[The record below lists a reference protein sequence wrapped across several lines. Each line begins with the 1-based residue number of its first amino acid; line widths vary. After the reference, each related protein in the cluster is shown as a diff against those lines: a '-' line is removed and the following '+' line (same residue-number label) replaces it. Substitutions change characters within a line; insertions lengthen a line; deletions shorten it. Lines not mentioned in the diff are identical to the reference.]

1 MSSIDR
7 IKRKRKEL
15 EIERSDVSNINKSI
29 GKINILRDEISTT
42 GGIDYGD
49 IAPIRTNSNTN
60 NVSNNVSTDLNA
72 LQEKRKSLQSQLVNY
87 ERKKNDDYWWDK
99 DKNIIS
105 NIGNVAKKLFVDSD
119 RKNKY
124 AKDDKYDSLLKE
136 YNDTIKAIETVSL
149 DNKTY
154 KGFSGSVDK
163 VSDTILGNA
172 VTSRKGIE
180 STVKKILGQTP
191 TDEETTLTYEEML
204 AQKAR
209 QETTGAGGVGLDIL
223 GSVTRMLPQMMVGNS
238 TGALAMGFAN
248 YGGSAYNQARQEG
261 ATEKQATAYGV
272 ISGSLEMML
281 NKILPSYN
289 IGGKNVYGKTLTDNI
304 MNQVVT
310 NSAFKNFV
318 FRTVNDAAGEFTEE
332 YLQEFLE
339 PIIKNT
345 VLQQDNGADFWNT
358 MKDDVDK
365 GLKQLGSQLFNKE
378 NLYAGSLGALTSGI
392 MGFQSNTDA
401 YRYEKRT
408 GRNAETGLTAN
419 EQSVMNDEVN
429 KRTVE
434 AQKKAAVDSE
444 VNKIIKEQE
453 KTFGTLTDAEKAG
466 IKNQV
471 QEKLD
476 NGEID
481 FTTLKL
487 KNSEI
492 KTIENRVKEDL
503 QKGYID
509 IDTIENT
516 LTQEK
521 TVQIKE
527 LEQRL
532 RNIANEQEKTQ
543 IEEKLN
549 QLRIDRANDLKNKLR
564 QDIYL
569 QESYAELA
577 RKSEKFTYEAKKTDS
592 EIKKNLAEDFK
603 KIANNTN
610 KSHETFE
617 TISKIA
623 EDRGVSYGVINNEQL
638 KQLGYDIEGKNVN
651 GLVRTMQD
659 GKQKV
664 LVNLDSD
671 KAINTIVGHETT
683 HLLEGTKEYTNFQ
696 EYIKNYAKTKGEY
709 NTRYKELSNL
719 YRGVN
724 ANIETEVTADLVG
737 DYLFTDT
744 DFVRNLSVESP
755 TIFKQVYDYIKHV
768 YNLATAGSKE
778 KRQLEQVKY
787 KFEEA
792 YKQSNVQVNNG
803 IQYSM
808 IGEKGALNATN
819 INSKNQ
825 FLLTNLEKAKSM
837 AKSGKSNDEIFKAT
851 GWFKQ
856 YGKWKFEISDSI
868 LDGVTINNVKK
879 NHEYL
884 LSDILNHKDLFIAY
898 EDLKNT
904 KVSFADLKN
913 YNGYMVGGQYDAK
926 KKNIELNN
934 KLLDTKNP
942 DKAIKQVLMHEVQH
956 KIQQYEGFKNGSTG
970 LLGEEAYKRS
980 KGEIESRETEKRLE
994 MSYEQRNNKI
1004 PEAVHSRM
1012 DSIPELLYN
1021 KFGKEKSVYDNNI
1034 DTDSIVD
1041 INGDFINKKSNEI
1054 LEGSD
1059 AERIFRGNRKKQ
1071 KELDNSSFSL
1081 DQRVSGDALLDAQDF
1096 IDEVKSVGAEVDDN
1110 SYVTVYHQ
1118 TSDENA
1124 DKIRQSGKMIA
1135 NEDYVYFSTSKNA
1148 TQSEGRGQ
1156 TKLEFKIPAEK
1167 LMLDDIFSD
1176 NADVKIPLKGKKTLD
1191 VSNYLVNDTKYSISD
1206 TDNKGRT
1213 LSNEQMEYFKDS
1225 KAVDEN
1231 GNLKVLYH
1239 GTGTTIDE
1247 FKTEFTGR
1255 GNDQYGSGFYFTDNQ
1270 SEAEGYKT
1278 SITEKLGGTDN
1289 PNVIASYLNI
1299 KKPIIA
1305 DGSNLSN
1312 SNIEMTHKQTVEI
1325 IKKAPNLYDVDES
1338 PIGNWH
1344 DVWNDGVKDYMIDDV
1359 ATHYEGDLMS
1369 LENDFFHE
1377 NATEFRQA
1385 VCDATGYDG
1394 VIHTYGNGNTHYVAW
1409 FPNQIKS
1416 IDNANPTLENAN
1428 IFRSL
1433 SNQNEIAP
1441 RNSKLTYGEDIKFQ
1455 EKPVIEEISPVKT
1468 GNAPEGYNALTE
1480 EDLPYL
1486 EQQYNETPREDT
1498 APPKPEIDA
1507 EDSGIPMRRVKPEQ
1521 TVNDEIARI
1530 LTEEPK
1536 KQDTRNKRKWAIF
1549 KANVLDKGSVFEDL
1563 SLKAK
1568 NRDLMG
1574 KWDYTL
1580 SSQARAQ
1587 NVIGNGHTEYDAVTK
1602 TTKQTSKS
1610 LNDIRAEV
1618 DNTGMTQ
1625 DFYNYMYHKHNVDR
1639 MNLSNRFEGVENK
1652 PVFGEGITSEI
1663 SQQIVNE
1670 YENAHPE
1677 FIDYANDVYDYVN
1690 ADRQQL
1696 VNEGVISQET
1706 ADLWQEMYPHYVP
1719 IRRVDKNGVDINV
1732 PLDTRRTGVNAP
1744 IKKATGG
1751 SSDILPLFDTMAMRT
1766 LQTYRATAKNSF
1778 GVELKN
1784 TLNTNTEVNKTNV
1797 DEVIDSVDNQEGL
1810 LQEGKNGKNP
1820 TFTVFVNGE
1829 KVTYDITQDM
1839 YDALKPISDSSILSK
1854 TFTPFNA
1861 VSNFHRGVLTQY
1873 NLFFALTNAVK
1884 DAQDVLMNSQHAAK
1898 TYSKIPEAWSQ
1909 QLKKG
1914 YWYQEYMAN
1923 GGEQNSYFD
1932 SRDNTFNPEKKGL
1945 YKLTDMFPLKTIATI
1960 NDFIEMT
1967 PRLAEYI
1974 ASREAGRSIEV
1985 SMLDAARVTTN
1996 FKAGG
2001 DLTKWANRNGAT
2013 FLNASV
2019 QGFNQQI
2026 RNIREANAKGLNG
2039 WATLATKF
2047 AVAGLPA
2054 LLLNALLWGD
2064 DDDYEELSDYVKQN
2078 YYIVAKYGDGE
2089 FIRIPKGRT
2098 LAVIQNAME
2107 QVQKAS
2113 KGDEEADF
2121 KEFIS
2126 LFLNNLAPNN
2136 PIENNV
2142 LSPIIQAATNKA
2154 WYGGDL
2160 VPTRLQDMPTAE
2172 QYDESTDTFSKW
2184 LGEKLNVSPYKINY
2198 VMNQYTG
2205 FLGDMFMPMM
2215 TPEAK
2220 NDADSVGD
2228 YLIAP
2233 LKDKFT
2239 ADSTM
2244 NNKYTGEL
2252 FETSEEL
2259 TTNSRKSNVTDEDV
2273 LKNKFINSMKR
2284 EMNELYKQK
2293 REIQNSNLSK
2303 SEKYNQ
2309 VREIQKEIN
2318 ELSKY
2323 GLDNYKD
2330 VQITG
2335 NYATVGN
2342 REYRLTTNTEGE
2354 ETWNKITD
2362 KQKAKQEE
2370 VSNAL
2375 GINASDYWGN
2385 KEEYDYAYENPGNY
2399 GISKVI
2405 GGYETFKAYS
2415 KELNDI
2421 KSDKDSNG
2429 KTIANSRKQKV
2440 FDYINSTDLNFEQR
2454 VMLAKLE
2461 YPSYDEYNNEI
2472 IEYLNNSEDISY
2484 EEEVE
2489 ILKQLG
2495 FEVDSYGNISW

>member
-105 NIGNVAKKLFVDSD
+105 NIGNVAKKLFVDSG

-709 NTRYKELSNL
+709 DTRYKELSNL

-792 YKQSNVQVNNG
+792 YRQSNVQVNDG

-819 INSKNQ
+819 INPKNQ

-898 EDLKNT
+898 ENLKNT

-994 MSYEQRNNKI
+994 MNYEQRNNKI

-1041 INGDFINKKSNEI
+1041 INGDFINKKSDEI

-1071 KELDNSSFSL
+1071 KELDNSSF
-1081 DQRVSGDALLDAQDF
+1081 F
-1096 IDEVKSVGAEVDDN
+1096 N
-1110 SYVTVYHQ
+1110 
-1118 TSDENA
+1118 
-1124 DKIRQSGKMIA
+1124 
-1135 NEDYVYFSTSKNA
+1135 
-1148 TQSEGRGQ
+1148 
-1156 TKLEFKIPAEK
+1156 
-1167 LMLDDIFSD
+1167 
-1176 NADVKIPLKGKKTLD
+1176 
-1191 VSNYLVNDTKYSISD
+1191 SNY
-1206 TDNKGRT
+1206 
-1213 LSNEQMEYFKDS
+1213 
-1225 KAVDEN
+1225 
-1231 GNLKVLYH
+1231 
-1239 GTGTTIDE
+1239 
-1247 FKTEFTGR
+1247 
-1255 GNDQYGSGFYFTDNQ
+1255 
-1270 SEAEGYKT
+1270 
-1278 SITEKLGGTDN
+1278 
-1289 PNVIASYLNI
+1289 
-1299 KKPIIA
+1299 
-1305 DGSNLSN
+1305 
-1312 SNIEMTHKQTVEI
+1312 
-1325 IKKAPNLYDVDES
+1325 
-1338 PIGNWH
+1338 
-1344 DVWNDGVKDYMIDDV
+1344 
-1359 ATHYEGDLMS
+1359 
-1369 LENDFFHE
+1369 
-1377 NATEFRQA
+1377 
-1385 VCDATGYDG
+1385 
-1394 VIHTYGNGNTHYVAW
+1394 
-1409 FPNQIKS
+1409 
-1416 IDNANPTLENAN
+1416 
-1428 IFRSL
+1428 SL
-1433 SNQNEIAP
+1433 SNQNEMAYI
-1441 RNSKLTYGEDIKFQ
+1441 NSGLTYGEDIKMQ
-1455 EKPVIEEISPVKT
+1455 MLPTKEDISNLTKQVNNLSKQLEMSQKVKNEDITNEISPIKNNKIMNPVEIANLRFEDANTTPQLTNEKYEKGDKTSKLYKNVTEKAQMLPETARTLLSNEENVKYYKGIT
-1468 GNAPEGYNALTE
+1468 NEESMNEALKKLQQNGASETMRWVSQDSNSATSTDVAEGWILLKQYSDNKDYDSMIEIAKKMRDIGTKAGQTVQAFNIMSRLTPEGMVKYAQSELTDAYNQMVKNKSQDWINKNMKDFDLTPGDVEFIMNTMKKVQNMEDGYEKRVELAKIQKLMTDKLPSNAGNKIKAWMRMSMLFNPKTQVRNVVGNALIMP
-1480 EDLPYL
+1480 
-1486 EQQYNETPREDT
+1486 
-1498 APPKPEIDA
+1498 
-1507 EDSGIPMRRVKPEQ
+1507 
-1521 TVNDEIARI
+1521 VNYFSDVVSNYA
-1530 LTEEPK
+1530 
-1536 KQDTRNKRKWAIF
+1536 
-1549 KANVLDKGSVFEDL
+1549 DK
-1563 SLKAK
+1563 
-1568 NRDLMG
+1568 
-1574 KWDYTL
+1574 
-1580 SSQARAQ
+1580 
-1587 NVIGNGHTEYDAVTK
+1587 VIQ
-1602 TTKQTSKS
+1602 KQTGVRTTGTYDIKAM
-1610 LNDIRAEV
+1610 LKGMKDGAYQATNDYKLGI
-1618 DNTGMTQ
+1618 NTKNMDG
-1625 DFYNYMYHKHNVDR
+1625 
-1639 MNLSNRFEGVENK
+1639 NRFEISEGNSFSEKNAIGRTLNRTESMLNYVMDAGDRIFSQAIFENSISNQLK
-1652 PVFGEGITSEI
+1652 LNNATEIT
-1663 SQQIVNE
+1663 
-1670 YENAHPE
+1670 
-1677 FIDYANDVYDYVN
+1677 
-1690 ADRQQL
+1690 
-1696 VNEGVISQET
+1696 
-1706 ADLWQEMYPHYVP
+1706 QEMIDIATTESLQRTWNDNNNYTKFVLDVRKMLNRLNFKGYGLGDILIPFAKTP
-1719 IRRVDKNGVDINV
+1719 ANLTKAIVDYSPVGLISTINQGIKLKNNIST
-1732 PLDTRRTGVNAP
+1732 DTMTAQQQHQFVQTLG
-1744 IKKATGG
+1744 KATVGSMLYVIAYALAKAGIATG
-1751 SSDILPLFDTMAMRT
+1751 SSDDDKDTA
-1766 LQTYRATAKNSF
+1766 NF
-1778 GVELKN
+1778 LKN
-1784 TLNTNTEVNKTNV
+1784 TLGISSYSIKIGNKSFTYDWAQPIAAPLSIMTNIANKSDKTKLYEAIVGNLDTATSVLMEQSFLQSINEVLNGNGGAVENLLQQVYELPSRAVPTFVKQIADMVDETQRQTYEKDAPIKTAINKTISKIPFISQTLAPSVDTLGRNIQKYGGKNNIFNVFLNPANVNTENISKSAEEIYRLYKITGDKTIMPRVAPSYIN
-1797 DEVIDSVDNQEGL
+1797 S
-1810 LQEGKNGKNP
+1810 K
-1820 TFTVFVNGE
+1820 GE
-1829 KVTYDITQDM
+1829 KV
-1839 YDALKPISDSSILSK
+1839 ILSSQEK
-1854 TFTPFNA
+1854 SDFQRIAGNI
-1861 VSNFHRGVLTQY
+1861 VEESIE
-1873 NLFFALTNAVK
+1873 NLLDN
-1884 DAQDVLMNSQHAAK
+1884 K
-1898 TYSKIPEAWSQ
+1898 TYETMSDEDKASIINKIVNYSYNKAR
-1909 QLKKG
+1909 KKVLG
-1914 YWYQEYMAN
+1914 IEMSNEYN
-1923 GGEQNSYFD
+1923 KINEYVNDGGFVSEYYINKEEIDFAY
-1932 SRDNTFNPEKKGL
+1932 NNPEK
-1945 YKLTDMFPLKTIATI
+1945 YQ
-1960 NDFIEMT
+1960 
-1967 PRLAEYI
+1967 
-1974 ASREAGRSIEV
+1974 V
-1985 SMLDAARVTTN
+1985 
-1996 FKAGG
+1996 
-2001 DLTKWANRNGAT
+2001 
-2013 FLNASV
+2013 
-2019 QGFNQQI
+2019 
-2026 RNIREANAKGLNG
+2026 
-2039 WATLATKF
+2039 
-2047 AVAGLPA
+2047 
-2054 LLLNALLWGD
+2054 
-2064 DDDYEELSDYVKQN
+2064 VK
-2078 YYIVAKYGDGE
+2078 V
-2089 FIRIPKGRT
+2089 
-2098 LAVIQNAME
+2098 
-2107 QVQKAS
+2107 
-2113 KGDEEADF
+2113 
-2121 KEFIS
+2121 
-2126 LFLNNLAPNN
+2126 
-2136 PIENNV
+2136 
-2142 LSPIIQAATNKA
+2142 
-2154 WYGGDL
+2154 
-2160 VPTRLQDMPTAE
+2160 
-2172 QYDESTDTFSKW
+2172 
-2184 LGEKLNVSPYKINY
+2184 
-2198 VMNQYTG
+2198 
-2205 FLGDMFMPMM
+2205 
-2215 TPEAK
+2215 
-2220 NDADSVGD
+2220 
-2228 YLIAP
+2228 
-2233 LKDKFT
+2233 
-2239 ADSTM
+2239 
-2244 NNKYTGEL
+2244 
-2252 FETSEEL
+2252 
-2259 TTNSRKSNVTDEDV
+2259 
-2273 LKNKFINSMKR
+2273 
-2284 EMNELYKQK
+2284 
-2293 REIQNSNLSK
+2293 
-2303 SEKYNQ
+2303 
-2309 VREIQKEIN
+2309 
-2318 ELSKY
+2318 
-2323 GLDNYKD
+2323 
-2330 VQITG
+2330 ITG
-2335 NYATVGN
+2335 DIVTY
-2342 REYRLTTNTEGE
+2342 
-2354 ETWNKITD
+2354 K
-2362 KQKAKQEE
+2362 K
-2370 VSNAL
+2370 
-2375 GINASDYWGN
+2375 
-2385 KEEYDYAYENPGNY
+2385 
-2399 GISKVI
+2399 
-2405 GGYETFKAYS
+2405 YS
-2415 KELNDI
+2415 KDLEEI

-2472 IEYLNNSEDISY
+2472 IEYLNNNKDISY

>member
-60 NVSNNVSTDLNA
+60 NVSNNVSIDLNA

-136 YNDTIKAIETVSL
+136 YNDTIKAIETASL

-191 TDEETTLTYEEML
+191 TDKETALTYEEML

-223 GSVTRMLPQMMVGNS
+223 GSVTRMLPQMMAGNS

-339 PIIKNT
+339 SIIKNT

-419 EQSVMNDEVN
+419 EQSVMSDEVN

-481 FTTLKL
+481 FTTFKL

-521 TVQIKE
+521 TDQIKE

-659 GKQKV
+659 GKRKV

-709 NTRYKELSNL
+709 DTRYRELSNL

-724 ANIETEVTADLVG
+724 ANIETEVTADLIG

-792 YKQSNVQVNNG
+792 YRQSGSYQGNIKYS
-803 IQYSM
+803 IQKDTHGNKY
-808 IGEKGALNATN
+808 
-819 INSKNQ
+819 
-825 FLLTNLEKAKSM
+825 
-837 AKSGKSNDEIFKAT
+837 
-851 GWFKQ
+851 
-856 YGKWKFEISDSI
+856 
-868 LDGVTINNVKK
+868 VK
-879 NHEYL
+879 
-884 LSDILNHKDLFIAY
+884 
-898 EDLKNT
+898 
-904 KVSFADLKN
+904 
-913 YNGYMVGGQYDAK
+913 
-926 KKNIELNN
+926 
-934 KLLDTKNP
+934 
-942 DKAIKQVLMHEVQH
+942 
-956 KIQQYEGFKNGSTG
+956 
-970 LLGEEAYKRS
+970 
-980 KGEIESRETEKRLE
+980 
-994 MSYEQRNNKI
+994 
-1004 PEAVHSRM
+1004 
-1012 DSIPELLYN
+1012 
-1021 KFGKEKSVYDNNI
+1021 I
-1034 DTDSIVD
+1034 DTDQD
-1041 INGDFINKKSNEI
+1041 IFEGKSLSEQTKIAKQYILQKYREDGIRVNAENIKVTSKTANEYTHPKNQLPTAIKSSKMKASTELDNLLLISNYKYSMPDDGRHPFAKDGWDYYETTFDVGNNLFKGLVNIAKNGNKKTLYDITKIKRIGQNRSTSANAFSTSLANSSNNNI
-1054 LEGSD
+1054 SQ
-1059 AERIFRGNRKKQ
+1059 FNKSVKSNTSSTKYSMQ
-1071 KELDNSSFSL
+1071 KNTNDTQELDNSSFSL
-1081 DQRVSGDALLDAQDF
+1081 EQRVSGDALLDAQDF

-1110 SYVTVYHQ
+1110 GYVTVYHQ

-1124 DKIRQSGKMIA
+1124 DKIRQSGEMIA
-1135 NEDYVYFSTSKNA
+1135 NEDYVYFSTSKDA
-1148 TQSEGRGQ
+1148 SQSEGRGQ

-1206 TDNKGRT
+1206 TDNKGRN

-1441 RNSKLTYGEDIKFQ
+1441 RNSNLTYGEDIKLKMLPTKEDISNLTKQ
-1455 EKPVIEEISPVKT
+1455 VNNLSKQLEMSRKVKNEDITNKIAPIKNNKVLNPVEIANLRLEDANTTPQLTNKKYEKGDKTSKLYKNVTEKSQMLPETARTLLSNEENVKYYKNITNEESMDNALKKLQQNGSNETIRWVTQDSKSATATDVAEGWILLKQYSDNKDYDSMIEIAKKMRDIGTKAGQTVQAFNIMSRLTPEGMVKYAQSELT
-1468 GNAPEGYNALTE
+1468 DAYNQMVKNKSQDWINKNMKDFDLTPSDVEFIMNTMKKVQNMEDGYEKRVELAKIQKLMTDKIPSNAENKIKAWMRVSMLFNPKTQVRNVVGNAL
-1480 EDLPYL
+1480 
-1486 EQQYNETPREDT
+1486 
-1498 APPKPEIDA
+1498 I
-1507 EDSGIPMRRVKPEQ
+1507 IP
-1521 TVNDEIARI
+1521 VNYFSDVVSNYA
-1530 LTEEPK
+1530 
-1536 KQDTRNKRKWAIF
+1536 
-1549 KANVLDKGSVFEDL
+1549 DK
-1563 SLKAK
+1563 
-1568 NRDLMG
+1568 
-1574 KWDYTL
+1574 
-1580 SSQARAQ
+1580 
-1587 NVIGNGHTEYDAVTK
+1587 VIQ
-1602 TTKQTSKS
+1602 KQTGVRTTGTYDIKAM
-1610 LNDIRAEV
+1610 LKGMKDGAYQATNDYKLGI
-1618 DNTGMTQ
+1618 NTKNMDG
-1625 DFYNYMYHKHNVDR
+1625 
-1639 MNLSNRFEGVENK
+1639 NRFEI
-1652 PVFGEGITSEI
+1652 GEGNSFNEKNAIGRTLNRTESMLNYVMDAGDRIFSQAIFENSISNQLKLNNATEIT
-1663 SQQIVNE
+1663 
-1670 YENAHPE
+1670 
-1677 FIDYANDVYDYVN
+1677 
-1690 ADRQQL
+1690 
-1696 VNEGVISQET
+1696 
-1706 ADLWQEMYPHYVP
+1706 QEMIDIATTESLQRTWNDNNNYTKFVLDVRKMLNRLNFKGYGLGDILIPFAKTP
-1719 IRRVDKNGVDINV
+1719 ANLTKAIVDYSPVGLISAINQGIKLKNNIST
-1732 PLDTRRTGVNAP
+1732 DTMTAQQQHQFVQTLG
-1744 IKKATGG
+1744 KATAG
-1751 SSDILPLFDTMAMRT
+1751 SMLYVIAYALAKAGIATGASDDDKDTA
-1766 LQTYRATAKNSF
+1766 NF
-1778 GVELKN
+1778 LKN
-1784 TLNTNTEVNKTNV
+1784 TLGISSYSIKIGDKSFTYDWAQPIAAPLSIMTNIANKSDKTKLYEAIVGNLDTATSVLMEQSFLQSINEVLNGNGGAVENLLQQVYELPSRAVPTFVKQIADMVDETQRQTYEKDAPIKTAINKTISKIPFISQTLAPSVDTLGRNIQKYGGKNNIFNVFLNPANVNTENISKSAEEIYRLYKITGDKTIMPRVAPSYIN
-1797 DEVIDSVDNQEGL
+1797 S
-1810 LQEGKNGKNP
+1810 K
-1820 TFTVFVNGE
+1820 GE
-1829 KVTYDITQDM
+1829 KV
-1839 YDALKPISDSSILSK
+1839 ILSSQEK
-1854 TFTPFNA
+1854 SDFQRIAGNI
-1861 VSNFHRGVLTQY
+1861 VEESIE
-1873 NLFFALTNAVK
+1873 NLLDN
-1884 DAQDVLMNSQHAAK
+1884 K
-1898 TYSKIPEAWSQ
+1898 TYETMSDEDKASIINKIVNYSYNKAR
-1909 QLKKG
+1909 KKVLG
-1914 YWYQEYMAN
+1914 IEMSNEYN
-1923 GGEQNSYFD
+1923 KINEYVNDGGFVSEYYINKEEIDFAY
-1932 SRDNTFNPEKKGL
+1932 NNPEK
-1945 YKLTDMFPLKTIATI
+1945 YQ
-1960 NDFIEMT
+1960 
-1967 PRLAEYI
+1967 
-1974 ASREAGRSIEV
+1974 V
-1985 SMLDAARVTTN
+1985 
-1996 FKAGG
+1996 
-2001 DLTKWANRNGAT
+2001 
-2013 FLNASV
+2013 
-2019 QGFNQQI
+2019 
-2026 RNIREANAKGLNG
+2026 
-2039 WATLATKF
+2039 
-2047 AVAGLPA
+2047 
-2054 LLLNALLWGD
+2054 
-2064 DDDYEELSDYVKQN
+2064 VK
-2078 YYIVAKYGDGE
+2078 V
-2089 FIRIPKGRT
+2089 
-2098 LAVIQNAME
+2098 
-2107 QVQKAS
+2107 
-2113 KGDEEADF
+2113 
-2121 KEFIS
+2121 
-2126 LFLNNLAPNN
+2126 
-2136 PIENNV
+2136 
-2142 LSPIIQAATNKA
+2142 
-2154 WYGGDL
+2154 
-2160 VPTRLQDMPTAE
+2160 
-2172 QYDESTDTFSKW
+2172 
-2184 LGEKLNVSPYKINY
+2184 
-2198 VMNQYTG
+2198 
-2205 FLGDMFMPMM
+2205 
-2215 TPEAK
+2215 
-2220 NDADSVGD
+2220 
-2228 YLIAP
+2228 
-2233 LKDKFT
+2233 
-2239 ADSTM
+2239 
-2244 NNKYTGEL
+2244 
-2252 FETSEEL
+2252 
-2259 TTNSRKSNVTDEDV
+2259 
-2273 LKNKFINSMKR
+2273 
-2284 EMNELYKQK
+2284 
-2293 REIQNSNLSK
+2293 
-2303 SEKYNQ
+2303 
-2309 VREIQKEIN
+2309 
-2318 ELSKY
+2318 
-2323 GLDNYKD
+2323 
-2330 VQITG
+2330 ITG
-2335 NYATVGN
+2335 DIVTC
-2342 REYRLTTNTEGE
+2342 
-2354 ETWNKITD
+2354 K
-2362 KQKAKQEE
+2362 K
-2370 VSNAL
+2370 
-2375 GINASDYWGN
+2375 
-2385 KEEYDYAYENPGNY
+2385 
-2399 GISKVI
+2399 
-2405 GGYETFKAYS
+2405 YS
-2415 KELNDI
+2415 KDLEEI

-2472 IEYLNNSEDISY
+2472 IEYLNNNKDISY

>member
-60 NVSNNVSTDLNA
+60 NVSNNVSIDLNA
-72 LQEKRKSLQSQLVNY
+72 LQKKRKSLQSQLVNY

-136 YNDTIKAIETVSL
+136 YNDTIKAIETASL

-191 TDEETTLTYEEML
+191 TDEETALTYEEML

-248 YGGSAYNQARQEG
+248 YGGGAYNQARQEG
-261 ATEKQATAYGV
+261 ATEKQATAYGI

-419 EQSVMNDEVN
+419 EQSVMSDEVN

-434 AQKKAAVDSE
+434 AQKKVAVDSE

-481 FTTLKL
+481 FTTFKL

-521 TVQIKE
+521 TDQIKE

-709 NTRYKELSNL
+709 DTRYKELSNL

-1034 DTDSIVD
+1034 DSDSIVD

-1110 SYVTVYHQ
+1110 GYVTVYHQ
-1118 TSDENA
+1118 TSNENA
-1124 DKIRQSGKMIA
+1124 DKIRQSGEMIA

-1441 RNSKLTYGEDIKFQ
+1441 RNSNLTYGEDIKLKMLPTKEDISNLTKQ
-1455 EKPVIEEISPVKT
+1455 VNNLSKQLEMSRKVKNEDITNKIAPIKNNKVLNPVEIANLRLEDANTTPQLTNKKYEKGDKTSKLYKNVTEKSQMLPETARTLLSNEENVKYYKNITNEESMDNALKKLQQNGSNETIRWVTQDSKSATATDVAEGWILLKQYSDNKDYDSMIEIAKKMRDIGTKAGQTVQAFNIMSRLTPEGMVKYAQSELT
-1468 GNAPEGYNALTE
+1468 DAYNQMVKNKSQDWINKNMKDFDLTPSDVEFIMNTMKKVQNMEDGYEKRVELAKIQKLMTDKIPSNAENKIKAWMRVSMLFNPKTQVRNVVGNAL
-1480 EDLPYL
+1480 
-1486 EQQYNETPREDT
+1486 
-1498 APPKPEIDA
+1498 I
-1507 EDSGIPMRRVKPEQ
+1507 IP
-1521 TVNDEIARI
+1521 VNYFSDVVSNYA
-1530 LTEEPK
+1530 
-1536 KQDTRNKRKWAIF
+1536 
-1549 KANVLDKGSVFEDL
+1549 DK
-1563 SLKAK
+1563 
-1568 NRDLMG
+1568 
-1574 KWDYTL
+1574 
-1580 SSQARAQ
+1580 
-1587 NVIGNGHTEYDAVTK
+1587 VIQ
-1602 TTKQTSKS
+1602 KQTGVRTTGTYDIKAM
-1610 LNDIRAEV
+1610 LKGMKDGAYQATNDYKLGI
-1618 DNTGMTQ
+1618 NTKNMDG
-1625 DFYNYMYHKHNVDR
+1625 
-1639 MNLSNRFEGVENK
+1639 NRFEI
-1652 PVFGEGITSEI
+1652 GEGNSFNEKNAIGRTLNRTESMLNYVMDAGDRIFSQAIFENSISNQLKLNNATEIT
-1663 SQQIVNE
+1663 
-1670 YENAHPE
+1670 
-1677 FIDYANDVYDYVN
+1677 
-1690 ADRQQL
+1690 
-1696 VNEGVISQET
+1696 
-1706 ADLWQEMYPHYVP
+1706 QEMIDIATTESLQRTWNDNNNYTKFVLDVRKMLNRLNFKGYGLGDILIPFAKTP
-1719 IRRVDKNGVDINV
+1719 ANLTKAIVDYSPVGLISAINQGIKLKNNIST
-1732 PLDTRRTGVNAP
+1732 DTMTAQQQHQFVQTLG
-1744 IKKATGG
+1744 KATAG
-1751 SSDILPLFDTMAMRT
+1751 SMLYVIAYALAKAGIATGASDDDKDTA
-1766 LQTYRATAKNSF
+1766 NF
-1778 GVELKN
+1778 LKN
-1784 TLNTNTEVNKTNV
+1784 TLGISSYSIKIGDKSFTYDWAQPIAAPLSIMTNIANKSDKTKLYEAIIGNLDTATSVLMEQSFLQSINEVLNGNGGAVENLLQQVYELPSRAVPTFVKQIADMVDETQRQTYEKDAPIKTAINKTISKIPFVSQTLAPSVDTLGRNIQKYGGKNNIFNVFLNPANVNTENISESAKEIYRLYKITGDKTIMPRVAPSYIN
-1797 DEVIDSVDNQEGL
+1797 S
-1810 LQEGKNGKNP
+1810 K
-1820 TFTVFVNGE
+1820 GE
-1829 KVTYDITQDM
+1829 KV
-1839 YDALKPISDSSILSK
+1839 ILSPREK
-1854 TFTPFNA
+1854 SDFQSIAGNIVETSIENLGDNKAYETMSDEDKASVINKIVNYSYNKA
-1861 VSNFHRGVLTQY
+1861 REKVL
-1873 NLFFALTNAVK
+1873 
-1884 DAQDVLMNSQHAAK
+1884 
-1898 TYSKIPEAWSQ
+1898 
-1909 QLKKG
+1909 G
-1914 YWYQEYMAN
+1914 
-1923 GGEQNSYFD
+1923 
-1932 SRDNTFNPEKKGL
+1932 
-1945 YKLTDMFPLKTIATI
+1945 
-1960 NDFIEMT
+1960 IEMSN
-1967 PRLAEYI
+1967 EYNKI
-1974 ASREAGRSIEV
+1974 NEYVNDGGLV
-1985 SMLDAARVTTN
+1985 S
-1996 FKAGG
+1996 
-2001 DLTKWANRNGAT
+2001 
-2013 FLNASV
+2013 
-2019 QGFNQQI
+2019 
-2026 RNIREANAKGLNG
+2026 E
-2039 WATLATKF
+2039 
-2047 AVAGLPA
+2047 
-2054 LLLNALLWGD
+2054 
-2064 DDDYEELSDYVKQN
+2064 
-2078 YYIVAKYGDGE
+2078 YYI
-2089 FIRIPKGRT
+2089 
-2098 LAVIQNAME
+2098 
-2107 QVQKAS
+2107 
-2113 KGDEEADF
+2113 
-2121 KEFIS
+2121 
-2126 LFLNNLAPNN
+2126 
-2136 PIENNV
+2136 
-2142 LSPIIQAATNKA
+2142 
-2154 WYGGDL
+2154 
-2160 VPTRLQDMPTAE
+2160 
-2172 QYDESTDTFSKW
+2172 
-2184 LGEKLNVSPYKINY
+2184 
-2198 VMNQYTG
+2198 
-2205 FLGDMFMPMM
+2205 
-2215 TPEAK
+2215 
-2220 NDADSVGD
+2220 
-2228 YLIAP
+2228 
-2233 LKDKFT
+2233 
-2239 ADSTM
+2239 
-2244 NNKYTGEL
+2244 
-2252 FETSEEL
+2252 
-2259 TTNSRKSNVTDEDV
+2259 
-2273 LKNKFINSMKR
+2273 
-2284 EMNELYKQK
+2284 
-2293 REIQNSNLSK
+2293 
-2303 SEKYNQ
+2303 
-2309 VREIQKEIN
+2309 
-2318 ELSKY
+2318 
-2323 GLDNYKD
+2323 
-2330 VQITG
+2330 
-2335 NYATVGN
+2335 
-2342 REYRLTTNTEGE
+2342 
-2354 ETWNKITD
+2354 
-2362 KQKAKQEE
+2362 
-2370 VSNAL
+2370 
-2375 GINASDYWGN
+2375 N
-2385 KEEYDYAYENPGNY
+2385 KEEIDFAYNNPGKY
-2399 GISKVI
+2399 QVAKVI
-2405 GGYETFKAYS
+2405 TGDITTYKKYS
-2415 KELNDI
+2415 KDLEEI

>member
-60 NVSNNVSTDLNA
+60 NVSNNVSIDLNA

-99 DKNIIS
+99 DKNIIY

-136 YNDTIKAIETVSL
+136 YNDTIKAIETASL

-191 TDEETTLTYEEML
+191 TDKETALTYEEML

-481 FTTLKL
+481 FTTFKL

-521 TVQIKE
+521 TDQIKE

-709 NTRYKELSNL
+709 DTRYKELSNL

-792 YKQSNVQVNNG
+792 YRQSNVQVNDG

-1110 SYVTVYHQ
+1110 GYVTVYHQ

-1135 NEDYVYFSTSKNA
+1135 NEDYVYFSTSKDA
-1148 TQSEGRGQ
+1148 SQSEGRGQ

-1213 LSNEQMEYFKDS
+1213 LSN
-1225 KAVDEN
+1225 
-1231 GNLKVLYH
+1231 
-1239 GTGTTIDE
+1239 
-1247 FKTEFTGR
+1247 
-1255 GNDQYGSGFYFTDNQ
+1255 
-1270 SEAEGYKT
+1270 
-1278 SITEKLGGTDN
+1278 
-1289 PNVIASYLNI
+1289 
-1299 KKPIIA
+1299 
-1305 DGSNLSN
+1305 
-1312 SNIEMTHKQTVEI
+1312 
-1325 IKKAPNLYDVDES
+1325 
-1338 PIGNWH
+1338 
-1344 DVWNDGVKDYMIDDV
+1344 
-1359 ATHYEGDLMS
+1359 
-1369 LENDFFHE
+1369 
-1377 NATEFRQA
+1377 
-1385 VCDATGYDG
+1385 
-1394 VIHTYGNGNTHYVAW
+1394 
-1409 FPNQIKS
+1409 
-1416 IDNANPTLENAN
+1416 
-1428 IFRSL
+1428 
-1433 SNQNEIAP
+1433 QNEIAP
-1441 RNSKLTYGEDIKFQ
+1441 RNSNLTYGEDIKLKMLPTKKDISNLTKQVNNLSKQLETSQKVKNEDITNEIAPFKNNKVMNPVEIANLRLDDANTTPQ
-1455 EKPVIEEISPVKT
+1455 LTNKKYEKGDKTSKLYKNVTEKSQMLPETARTLLSNEENVKYYKNITNEESMDNALKKLQQNGSNETIRWVTQDSKSATATDVAEGWILLKQYSDNKDYDSMIEIAKKMRDIGTKAGQTVQAFNIMSRLTPEGMVKYAQSELT
-1468 GNAPEGYNALTE
+1468 DAYNQMVKNKSQDWINKNMKDFDLTPSDVEFIMNTMKKVQNMEDGYEKRVELAKIQKLMTDKIPSNAENKIKAWMRVSMLFNPKTQVRNVVGNAL
-1480 EDLPYL
+1480 
-1486 EQQYNETPREDT
+1486 
-1498 APPKPEIDA
+1498 I
-1507 EDSGIPMRRVKPEQ
+1507 IP
-1521 TVNDEIARI
+1521 VNYFSDVVSNYA
-1530 LTEEPK
+1530 
-1536 KQDTRNKRKWAIF
+1536 
-1549 KANVLDKGSVFEDL
+1549 DK
-1563 SLKAK
+1563 
-1568 NRDLMG
+1568 
-1574 KWDYTL
+1574 
-1580 SSQARAQ
+1580 
-1587 NVIGNGHTEYDAVTK
+1587 VIQ
-1602 TTKQTSKS
+1602 KQTGVRTTGTYDIKAM
-1610 LNDIRAEV
+1610 LKGMKDGAYQATNDYKLGI
-1618 DNTGMTQ
+1618 NTKNMDG
-1625 DFYNYMYHKHNVDR
+1625 
-1639 MNLSNRFEGVENK
+1639 NRFEI
-1652 PVFGEGITSEI
+1652 GEGNSFNEKNAIGRTLNRTESMLNYVMDAGDRIFSQAIFENSISNQLKLNNATEIT
-1663 SQQIVNE
+1663 
-1670 YENAHPE
+1670 
-1677 FIDYANDVYDYVN
+1677 
-1690 ADRQQL
+1690 
-1696 VNEGVISQET
+1696 
-1706 ADLWQEMYPHYVP
+1706 QEMIDIATTESLQRTWNDNNNYTKFVLDVRKMLNKLNFKGYGLGDILIPFAKTP
-1719 IRRVDKNGVDINV
+1719 ANLTKAIVDYSPVGLISAINQGIKLKNNIST
-1732 PLDTRRTGVNAP
+1732 DTMTAQQQHQFVQTLG
-1744 IKKATGG
+1744 KATAG
-1751 SSDILPLFDTMAMRT
+1751 SMLYVIAYALAKAGIATGASDDDKDTA
-1766 LQTYRATAKNSF
+1766 NF
-1778 GVELKN
+1778 LKN
-1784 TLNTNTEVNKTNV
+1784 TLGISSYSIKIGDKSFTYDWAQPIAAPLSIMTNIANKSDKTKLYEAIIGNLDTATSVLMEQSFLQSINEVLNGNGGAVENLLQQVYELPSRAVPTFVKQIADMVDETQRQTYEKDAPIKTAINKTISKIPFISQTLAPSVDTLGRNIQKYGGKNNIFNVFLNPANVNTENISKSAEEIYRLYKITGDKTMMPRVAPSYIN
-1797 DEVIDSVDNQEGL
+1797 S
-1810 LQEGKNGKNP
+1810 K
-1820 TFTVFVNGE
+1820 GE
-1829 KVTYDITQDM
+1829 KV
-1839 YDALKPISDSSILSK
+1839 ILSSQEK
-1854 TFTPFNA
+1854 SDFQRIAGNI
-1861 VSNFHRGVLTQY
+1861 VEESIE
-1873 NLFFALTNAVK
+1873 NLLDN
-1884 DAQDVLMNSQHAAK
+1884 K
-1898 TYSKIPEAWSQ
+1898 TYETMSDEDKASIINKIVNYSYNKAR
-1909 QLKKG
+1909 KKVLG
-1914 YWYQEYMAN
+1914 IEMSNEYN
-1923 GGEQNSYFD
+1923 KINEYVNDGGFVSEYYINKEEIDFAY
-1932 SRDNTFNPEKKGL
+1932 NNPEK
-1945 YKLTDMFPLKTIATI
+1945 YQ
-1960 NDFIEMT
+1960 
-1967 PRLAEYI
+1967 
-1974 ASREAGRSIEV
+1974 V
-1985 SMLDAARVTTN
+1985 
-1996 FKAGG
+1996 
-2001 DLTKWANRNGAT
+2001 
-2013 FLNASV
+2013 
-2019 QGFNQQI
+2019 
-2026 RNIREANAKGLNG
+2026 
-2039 WATLATKF
+2039 
-2047 AVAGLPA
+2047 
-2054 LLLNALLWGD
+2054 
-2064 DDDYEELSDYVKQN
+2064 VK
-2078 YYIVAKYGDGE
+2078 V
-2089 FIRIPKGRT
+2089 
-2098 LAVIQNAME
+2098 
-2107 QVQKAS
+2107 
-2113 KGDEEADF
+2113 
-2121 KEFIS
+2121 
-2126 LFLNNLAPNN
+2126 
-2136 PIENNV
+2136 
-2142 LSPIIQAATNKA
+2142 
-2154 WYGGDL
+2154 
-2160 VPTRLQDMPTAE
+2160 
-2172 QYDESTDTFSKW
+2172 
-2184 LGEKLNVSPYKINY
+2184 
-2198 VMNQYTG
+2198 
-2205 FLGDMFMPMM
+2205 
-2215 TPEAK
+2215 
-2220 NDADSVGD
+2220 
-2228 YLIAP
+2228 
-2233 LKDKFT
+2233 
-2239 ADSTM
+2239 
-2244 NNKYTGEL
+2244 
-2252 FETSEEL
+2252 
-2259 TTNSRKSNVTDEDV
+2259 
-2273 LKNKFINSMKR
+2273 
-2284 EMNELYKQK
+2284 
-2293 REIQNSNLSK
+2293 
-2303 SEKYNQ
+2303 
-2309 VREIQKEIN
+2309 
-2318 ELSKY
+2318 
-2323 GLDNYKD
+2323 
-2330 VQITG
+2330 ITG
-2335 NYATVGN
+2335 DIVTY
-2342 REYRLTTNTEGE
+2342 
-2354 ETWNKITD
+2354 K
-2362 KQKAKQEE
+2362 K
-2370 VSNAL
+2370 
-2375 GINASDYWGN
+2375 
-2385 KEEYDYAYENPGNY
+2385 
-2399 GISKVI
+2399 
-2405 GGYETFKAYS
+2405 YS
-2415 KELNDI
+2415 KDLEEI

-2472 IEYLNNSEDISY
+2472 IEYLNNNKDISY

>member
-29 GKINILRDEISTT
+29 GKINIFRDEISTT
-42 GGIDYGD
+42 DGIDYGD

-60 NVSNNVSTDLNA
+60 NVSNNVSIDLNA

-136 YNDTIKAIETVSL
+136 YNDTIKAIETASL

-191 TDEETTLTYEEML
+191 TDKETALTYEEML

-419 EQSVMNDEVN
+419 EQSVMSDEVN

-481 FTTLKL
+481 FTTFKL

-521 TVQIKE
+521 TDQIKE

-709 NTRYKELSNL
+709 DTRYKELSNL

-1110 SYVTVYHQ
+1110 GYVTVYHQ

-1135 NEDYVYFSTSKNA
+1135 NEDYVYFSTSKDA
-1148 TQSEGRGQ
+1148 SQSEGRGQ

-1213 LSNEQMEYFKDS
+1213 LSN
-1225 KAVDEN
+1225 
-1231 GNLKVLYH
+1231 
-1239 GTGTTIDE
+1239 
-1247 FKTEFTGR
+1247 
-1255 GNDQYGSGFYFTDNQ
+1255 
-1270 SEAEGYKT
+1270 
-1278 SITEKLGGTDN
+1278 
-1289 PNVIASYLNI
+1289 
-1299 KKPIIA
+1299 
-1305 DGSNLSN
+1305 
-1312 SNIEMTHKQTVEI
+1312 
-1325 IKKAPNLYDVDES
+1325 
-1338 PIGNWH
+1338 
-1344 DVWNDGVKDYMIDDV
+1344 
-1359 ATHYEGDLMS
+1359 
-1369 LENDFFHE
+1369 
-1377 NATEFRQA
+1377 
-1385 VCDATGYDG
+1385 
-1394 VIHTYGNGNTHYVAW
+1394 
-1409 FPNQIKS
+1409 
-1416 IDNANPTLENAN
+1416 
-1428 IFRSL
+1428 
-1433 SNQNEIAP
+1433 QNEIAP
-1441 RNSKLTYGEDIKFQ
+1441 RNSNLTYGEDIKLKMLPTKEDISNLTKQVNNLSKQLEMSQKVKNEDITNEIAPFKNNKVMNPVEIANLRLDDANTTPQ
-1455 EKPVIEEISPVKT
+1455 LTNKKYEKGDKTSKLYKNVTEKSQMLPETARTLLSNEENVKYYKNITNEESMDNALKKLQQNGSNETIRWITQDSKSATATDVAEGWILLKQYSDNKDYDSMIEIAKKMRDIGTKAGQTVQAFNIMSRLTPEGMVKYAQSELT
-1468 GNAPEGYNALTE
+1468 DAYNQMVKNKSQDWINKNMKDFDLTPSDVEFIMNTMKKVQNMEDGYEKRVELAKIQKLMTDKIPSNAENKIKAWMRVSMLFNPKTQVRNVVGNAL
-1480 EDLPYL
+1480 
-1486 EQQYNETPREDT
+1486 
-1498 APPKPEIDA
+1498 I
-1507 EDSGIPMRRVKPEQ
+1507 IP
-1521 TVNDEIARI
+1521 VNYFSDVVSNYA
-1530 LTEEPK
+1530 
-1536 KQDTRNKRKWAIF
+1536 
-1549 KANVLDKGSVFEDL
+1549 DK
-1563 SLKAK
+1563 
-1568 NRDLMG
+1568 
-1574 KWDYTL
+1574 
-1580 SSQARAQ
+1580 
-1587 NVIGNGHTEYDAVTK
+1587 VIQ
-1602 TTKQTSKS
+1602 KQTGVRTTGTYDIKAM
-1610 LNDIRAEV
+1610 LKGMKDGAYQATNDYKLGI
-1618 DNTGMTQ
+1618 NTKNMDG
-1625 DFYNYMYHKHNVDR
+1625 
-1639 MNLSNRFEGVENK
+1639 NRFEI
-1652 PVFGEGITSEI
+1652 GEGNSFNEKNAIGRTLNRTESMLNYVMDAGDRIFSQAIFENSISNQLKLNNATEIT
-1663 SQQIVNE
+1663 
-1670 YENAHPE
+1670 
-1677 FIDYANDVYDYVN
+1677 
-1690 ADRQQL
+1690 
-1696 VNEGVISQET
+1696 
-1706 ADLWQEMYPHYVP
+1706 QEMIDIATTESLQRTWNDNNNYTKFVLDVRKMLNRLNFKGYGLGDILIPFAKTP
-1719 IRRVDKNGVDINV
+1719 ANLTKAIVDYSPVGLISTINQGIKLKNNIST
-1732 PLDTRRTGVNAP
+1732 DTMTAQQQHQFVQTLG
-1744 IKKATGG
+1744 KATVGSMLYVIAYALAKAGIATG
-1751 SSDILPLFDTMAMRT
+1751 SSDDDKDTA
-1766 LQTYRATAKNSF
+1766 NF
-1778 GVELKN
+1778 LKN
-1784 TLNTNTEVNKTNV
+1784 TLGISSYSIKIGNKSFTYDWAQPIAAPLSIMTNIANKSDKTKLYEAIVGNLDTATSVLMEQSFLQSINEVLNGNGGAVENLLQQVYELPSRAVPTFVKQIADMVDETQRQTYEKDAPIKTAINKTISKIPFISQTLAPSVDTLGRNIQKYGGKNNIFNVFLNPANVNTENISKSAEEIYRLYKITGDKTMMPRVAPSYIN
-1797 DEVIDSVDNQEGL
+1797 S
-1810 LQEGKNGKNP
+1810 K
-1820 TFTVFVNGE
+1820 GE
-1829 KVTYDITQDM
+1829 KV
-1839 YDALKPISDSSILSK
+1839 ILSSQEK
-1854 TFTPFNA
+1854 SDFQRIAGNI
-1861 VSNFHRGVLTQY
+1861 VEESIE
-1873 NLFFALTNAVK
+1873 NLLDN
-1884 DAQDVLMNSQHAAK
+1884 K
-1898 TYSKIPEAWSQ
+1898 TYETMSDEDKASIINKIVNYSYNKAR
-1909 QLKKG
+1909 KKVLG
-1914 YWYQEYMAN
+1914 IEMSNEYN
-1923 GGEQNSYFD
+1923 KINEYVNDGGFVSEYYINKEEIDFAY
-1932 SRDNTFNPEKKGL
+1932 NNPEK
-1945 YKLTDMFPLKTIATI
+1945 YQ
-1960 NDFIEMT
+1960 
-1967 PRLAEYI
+1967 
-1974 ASREAGRSIEV
+1974 V
-1985 SMLDAARVTTN
+1985 
-1996 FKAGG
+1996 
-2001 DLTKWANRNGAT
+2001 
-2013 FLNASV
+2013 
-2019 QGFNQQI
+2019 
-2026 RNIREANAKGLNG
+2026 
-2039 WATLATKF
+2039 
-2047 AVAGLPA
+2047 
-2054 LLLNALLWGD
+2054 
-2064 DDDYEELSDYVKQN
+2064 VK
-2078 YYIVAKYGDGE
+2078 V
-2089 FIRIPKGRT
+2089 
-2098 LAVIQNAME
+2098 
-2107 QVQKAS
+2107 
-2113 KGDEEADF
+2113 
-2121 KEFIS
+2121 
-2126 LFLNNLAPNN
+2126 
-2136 PIENNV
+2136 
-2142 LSPIIQAATNKA
+2142 
-2154 WYGGDL
+2154 
-2160 VPTRLQDMPTAE
+2160 
-2172 QYDESTDTFSKW
+2172 
-2184 LGEKLNVSPYKINY
+2184 
-2198 VMNQYTG
+2198 
-2205 FLGDMFMPMM
+2205 
-2215 TPEAK
+2215 
-2220 NDADSVGD
+2220 
-2228 YLIAP
+2228 
-2233 LKDKFT
+2233 
-2239 ADSTM
+2239 
-2244 NNKYTGEL
+2244 
-2252 FETSEEL
+2252 
-2259 TTNSRKSNVTDEDV
+2259 
-2273 LKNKFINSMKR
+2273 
-2284 EMNELYKQK
+2284 
-2293 REIQNSNLSK
+2293 
-2303 SEKYNQ
+2303 
-2309 VREIQKEIN
+2309 
-2318 ELSKY
+2318 
-2323 GLDNYKD
+2323 
-2330 VQITG
+2330 ITG
-2335 NYATVGN
+2335 DIVTY
-2342 REYRLTTNTEGE
+2342 
-2354 ETWNKITD
+2354 K
-2362 KQKAKQEE
+2362 K
-2370 VSNAL
+2370 
-2375 GINASDYWGN
+2375 
-2385 KEEYDYAYENPGNY
+2385 
-2399 GISKVI
+2399 
-2405 GGYETFKAYS
+2405 YS
-2415 KELNDI
+2415 KDLEEI

-2472 IEYLNNSEDISY
+2472 IEYLNNNKDISY

>member
-60 NVSNNVSTDLNA
+60 NVSNNVSIDLNA

-136 YNDTIKAIETVSL
+136 YNDTIKAIETASL

-191 TDEETTLTYEEML
+191 TDKETALTYEEML

-429 KRTVE
+429 KRTME

-709 NTRYKELSNL
+709 DTRYKELSNL

-792 YKQSNVQVNNG
+792 YRQSNVQVNDG

-898 EDLKNT
+898 ENLKNT

-1110 SYVTVYHQ
+1110 GYVTVYHQ

-1213 LSNEQMEYFKDS
+1213 LSN
-1225 KAVDEN
+1225 
-1231 GNLKVLYH
+1231 
-1239 GTGTTIDE
+1239 
-1247 FKTEFTGR
+1247 
-1255 GNDQYGSGFYFTDNQ
+1255 
-1270 SEAEGYKT
+1270 
-1278 SITEKLGGTDN
+1278 
-1289 PNVIASYLNI
+1289 
-1299 KKPIIA
+1299 
-1305 DGSNLSN
+1305 
-1312 SNIEMTHKQTVEI
+1312 
-1325 IKKAPNLYDVDES
+1325 
-1338 PIGNWH
+1338 
-1344 DVWNDGVKDYMIDDV
+1344 
-1359 ATHYEGDLMS
+1359 
-1369 LENDFFHE
+1369 
-1377 NATEFRQA
+1377 
-1385 VCDATGYDG
+1385 
-1394 VIHTYGNGNTHYVAW
+1394 
-1409 FPNQIKS
+1409 
-1416 IDNANPTLENAN
+1416 
-1428 IFRSL
+1428 
-1433 SNQNEIAP
+1433 QNEIAP
-1441 RNSKLTYGEDIKFQ
+1441 RNSNLTYGEDIKFQ
-1455 EKPVIEEISPVKT
+1455 EKPVIEEISPVKVEESPVKT

-2472 IEYLNNSEDISY
+2472 IEYLNNNKDISY

>member
-60 NVSNNVSTDLNA
+60 NVSNNVSIDLNA

-136 YNDTIKAIETVSL
+136 YNDTIKAIETASL

-191 TDEETTLTYEEML
+191 TDKETALTYEEML

-419 EQSVMNDEVN
+419 EQSVMSDEVN

-481 FTTLKL
+481 FTTFKL

-521 TVQIKE
+521 TDQIKE

-709 NTRYKELSNL
+709 DTRYKELSNL

-1110 SYVTVYHQ
+1110 GYVTVYHQ

-1135 NEDYVYFSTSKNA
+1135 NEDYVYFSTSKDA
-1148 TQSEGRGQ
+1148 SQSEGRGQ

-1213 LSNEQMEYFKDS
+1213 LSN
-1225 KAVDEN
+1225 
-1231 GNLKVLYH
+1231 
-1239 GTGTTIDE
+1239 
-1247 FKTEFTGR
+1247 
-1255 GNDQYGSGFYFTDNQ
+1255 
-1270 SEAEGYKT
+1270 
-1278 SITEKLGGTDN
+1278 
-1289 PNVIASYLNI
+1289 
-1299 KKPIIA
+1299 
-1305 DGSNLSN
+1305 
-1312 SNIEMTHKQTVEI
+1312 
-1325 IKKAPNLYDVDES
+1325 
-1338 PIGNWH
+1338 
-1344 DVWNDGVKDYMIDDV
+1344 
-1359 ATHYEGDLMS
+1359 
-1369 LENDFFHE
+1369 
-1377 NATEFRQA
+1377 
-1385 VCDATGYDG
+1385 
-1394 VIHTYGNGNTHYVAW
+1394 
-1409 FPNQIKS
+1409 
-1416 IDNANPTLENAN
+1416 
-1428 IFRSL
+1428 
-1433 SNQNEIAP
+1433 QNEIAP
-1441 RNSKLTYGEDIKFQ
+1441 RNSNLTYGEDIKLKMLPTKEDISNLTKQVNNLSKQLEMSQKVKNEDITNEIAPFKNNKVMNPVEIANLRLDDANTTPQ
-1455 EKPVIEEISPVKT
+1455 LTNKKYEKGDKTSKLYKNVTEKSQMLPETARTLLSNEENVKYYKNITNEESMDNALKKLQQNGSNETIRWITQDSKSATATDVAEGWILLKQYSDNKDYDSMIEIAKKMRDIGTKAGQTVQAFNIMSRLTPEGMVKYAQSELT
-1468 GNAPEGYNALTE
+1468 DAYNQMVKNKSQDWINKNMKDFDLTPSDVEFIMNTMKKVQNMEDGYEKRVELAKIQKLMTDKIPSNAENKIKAWMRVSMLFNPKTQVRNVVGNAL
-1480 EDLPYL
+1480 
-1486 EQQYNETPREDT
+1486 
-1498 APPKPEIDA
+1498 I
-1507 EDSGIPMRRVKPEQ
+1507 IP
-1521 TVNDEIARI
+1521 VNYFSDVVSNYA
-1530 LTEEPK
+1530 
-1536 KQDTRNKRKWAIF
+1536 
-1549 KANVLDKGSVFEDL
+1549 DK
-1563 SLKAK
+1563 
-1568 NRDLMG
+1568 
-1574 KWDYTL
+1574 
-1580 SSQARAQ
+1580 
-1587 NVIGNGHTEYDAVTK
+1587 VIQ
-1602 TTKQTSKS
+1602 KQTGVRTTGTYDIKAM
-1610 LNDIRAEV
+1610 LKGMKDGAYQATNDYKLGI
-1618 DNTGMTQ
+1618 NTKNMDG
-1625 DFYNYMYHKHNVDR
+1625 
-1639 MNLSNRFEGVENK
+1639 NRFEI
-1652 PVFGEGITSEI
+1652 GEGNSFNEKNAIGRTLNRTESMLNYVMDAGDRIFSQAIFENSISNQLKLNNATEIT
-1663 SQQIVNE
+1663 
-1670 YENAHPE
+1670 
-1677 FIDYANDVYDYVN
+1677 
-1690 ADRQQL
+1690 
-1696 VNEGVISQET
+1696 
-1706 ADLWQEMYPHYVP
+1706 QEMIDIATTESLQRTWNDNNNYTKFVLDVRKMLNRLNFKGYGLGDILIPFAKTP
-1719 IRRVDKNGVDINV
+1719 ANLTKAIVDYSPVGLISTINQGIKLKNNIST
-1732 PLDTRRTGVNAP
+1732 DTMTAQQQHQFVQTLG
-1744 IKKATGG
+1744 KATVGSMLYVIAYALAKAGIATG
-1751 SSDILPLFDTMAMRT
+1751 SSDDDKDTA
-1766 LQTYRATAKNSF
+1766 NF
-1778 GVELKN
+1778 LKN
-1784 TLNTNTEVNKTNV
+1784 TLGISSYSIKIGNKSFTYDWAQPIAAPLSIMTNIANKSDKTKLYEAIVGNLDTATSVLMEQSFLQSINEVLNGNGGAVENLLQQVYELPSRAVPTFVKQIADMVDETQRQTYEKDAPIKTAINKTISKIPFISQTLAPSVDTLGRNIQKYGGKNNIFNVFLNPANVNTENISKSAEEIYRLYKITGDKTMMPRVAPSYIN
-1797 DEVIDSVDNQEGL
+1797 S
-1810 LQEGKNGKNP
+1810 K
-1820 TFTVFVNGE
+1820 GE
-1829 KVTYDITQDM
+1829 KV
-1839 YDALKPISDSSILSK
+1839 ILSSQEK
-1854 TFTPFNA
+1854 SDFQRIAGNI
-1861 VSNFHRGVLTQY
+1861 VEESIE
-1873 NLFFALTNAVK
+1873 NLLDN
-1884 DAQDVLMNSQHAAK
+1884 K
-1898 TYSKIPEAWSQ
+1898 TYETMSDEDKASIINKIVNYSYNKAR
-1909 QLKKG
+1909 KKVLG
-1914 YWYQEYMAN
+1914 IEMSNEYN
-1923 GGEQNSYFD
+1923 KINEYVNDGGFVSEYYINKEEIDFAY
-1932 SRDNTFNPEKKGL
+1932 NNPEK
-1945 YKLTDMFPLKTIATI
+1945 YQ
-1960 NDFIEMT
+1960 
-1967 PRLAEYI
+1967 
-1974 ASREAGRSIEV
+1974 V
-1985 SMLDAARVTTN
+1985 
-1996 FKAGG
+1996 
-2001 DLTKWANRNGAT
+2001 
-2013 FLNASV
+2013 
-2019 QGFNQQI
+2019 
-2026 RNIREANAKGLNG
+2026 
-2039 WATLATKF
+2039 
-2047 AVAGLPA
+2047 
-2054 LLLNALLWGD
+2054 
-2064 DDDYEELSDYVKQN
+2064 VK
-2078 YYIVAKYGDGE
+2078 V
-2089 FIRIPKGRT
+2089 
-2098 LAVIQNAME
+2098 
-2107 QVQKAS
+2107 
-2113 KGDEEADF
+2113 
-2121 KEFIS
+2121 
-2126 LFLNNLAPNN
+2126 
-2136 PIENNV
+2136 
-2142 LSPIIQAATNKA
+2142 
-2154 WYGGDL
+2154 
-2160 VPTRLQDMPTAE
+2160 
-2172 QYDESTDTFSKW
+2172 
-2184 LGEKLNVSPYKINY
+2184 
-2198 VMNQYTG
+2198 
-2205 FLGDMFMPMM
+2205 
-2215 TPEAK
+2215 
-2220 NDADSVGD
+2220 
-2228 YLIAP
+2228 
-2233 LKDKFT
+2233 
-2239 ADSTM
+2239 
-2244 NNKYTGEL
+2244 
-2252 FETSEEL
+2252 
-2259 TTNSRKSNVTDEDV
+2259 
-2273 LKNKFINSMKR
+2273 
-2284 EMNELYKQK
+2284 
-2293 REIQNSNLSK
+2293 
-2303 SEKYNQ
+2303 
-2309 VREIQKEIN
+2309 
-2318 ELSKY
+2318 
-2323 GLDNYKD
+2323 
-2330 VQITG
+2330 ITG
-2335 NYATVGN
+2335 DIVTY
-2342 REYRLTTNTEGE
+2342 
-2354 ETWNKITD
+2354 K
-2362 KQKAKQEE
+2362 K
-2370 VSNAL
+2370 
-2375 GINASDYWGN
+2375 
-2385 KEEYDYAYENPGNY
+2385 
-2399 GISKVI
+2399 
-2405 GGYETFKAYS
+2405 YS
-2415 KELNDI
+2415 KDLEEI

-2472 IEYLNNSEDISY
+2472 IEYLNNNKDISY

>member
-60 NVSNNVSTDLNA
+60 NVSNNVSIDLNA

-481 FTTLKL
+481 FTTFKL

-792 YKQSNVQVNNG
+792 YRQSNVQVNDG

-898 EDLKNT
+898 ENLKNT

-1110 SYVTVYHQ
+1110 GYVTVYHQ

-1213 LSNEQMEYFKDS
+1213 LSN
-1225 KAVDEN
+1225 
-1231 GNLKVLYH
+1231 
-1239 GTGTTIDE
+1239 
-1247 FKTEFTGR
+1247 
-1255 GNDQYGSGFYFTDNQ
+1255 
-1270 SEAEGYKT
+1270 
-1278 SITEKLGGTDN
+1278 
-1289 PNVIASYLNI
+1289 
-1299 KKPIIA
+1299 
-1305 DGSNLSN
+1305 
-1312 SNIEMTHKQTVEI
+1312 
-1325 IKKAPNLYDVDES
+1325 
-1338 PIGNWH
+1338 
-1344 DVWNDGVKDYMIDDV
+1344 
-1359 ATHYEGDLMS
+1359 
-1369 LENDFFHE
+1369 
-1377 NATEFRQA
+1377 
-1385 VCDATGYDG
+1385 
-1394 VIHTYGNGNTHYVAW
+1394 
-1409 FPNQIKS
+1409 
-1416 IDNANPTLENAN
+1416 
-1428 IFRSL
+1428 
-1433 SNQNEIAP
+1433 QNEIAP
-1441 RNSKLTYGEDIKFQ
+1441 RNSNLTYGEDIKFQ
-1455 EKPVIEEISPVKT
+1455 EKPVIEEISPVKVEESPVKT

-2472 IEYLNNSEDISY
+2472 IEYLNNNKDISY

>member
-7 IKRKRKEL
+7 IKRKRKKL

-60 NVSNNVSTDLNA
+60 NVSNNVSIDLNA

-136 YNDTIKAIETVSL
+136 YNDTIKAIETASL

-191 TDEETTLTYEEML
+191 TDKETALTYEEML

-419 EQSVMNDEVN
+419 EQSVMSDEVN

-481 FTTLKL
+481 FTTFKL

-521 TVQIKE
+521 TDQIKE

-709 NTRYKELSNL
+709 DTRYKELSNL

-1110 SYVTVYHQ
+1110 GYVTVYHQ

-1135 NEDYVYFSTSKNA
+1135 NEDYVYFSTSKDA
-1148 TQSEGRGQ
+1148 SQSEGRGQ

-1213 LSNEQMEYFKDS
+1213 LSN
-1225 KAVDEN
+1225 
-1231 GNLKVLYH
+1231 
-1239 GTGTTIDE
+1239 
-1247 FKTEFTGR
+1247 
-1255 GNDQYGSGFYFTDNQ
+1255 
-1270 SEAEGYKT
+1270 
-1278 SITEKLGGTDN
+1278 
-1289 PNVIASYLNI
+1289 
-1299 KKPIIA
+1299 
-1305 DGSNLSN
+1305 
-1312 SNIEMTHKQTVEI
+1312 
-1325 IKKAPNLYDVDES
+1325 
-1338 PIGNWH
+1338 
-1344 DVWNDGVKDYMIDDV
+1344 
-1359 ATHYEGDLMS
+1359 
-1369 LENDFFHE
+1369 
-1377 NATEFRQA
+1377 
-1385 VCDATGYDG
+1385 
-1394 VIHTYGNGNTHYVAW
+1394 
-1409 FPNQIKS
+1409 
-1416 IDNANPTLENAN
+1416 
-1428 IFRSL
+1428 
-1433 SNQNEIAP
+1433 QNEIAP
-1441 RNSKLTYGEDIKFQ
+1441 RNSNLTYGEDIKLKMLPTKEDISNLTKQVNNLSKQLEMSQKVKNEDITNEIAPFKNNKVMNPVEIANLRLDDANTTPQ
-1455 EKPVIEEISPVKT
+1455 LTNKKYEKGDKTSKLYKNVTEKSQMLPETARTLLSNEENVKYYKNITNEESMDNALKKLQQNGSNETIRWITQDSKSATATDVAEGWILLKQYSDNKDYDSMIEIAKKMRDIGTKAGQTVQAFNIMSRLTPEGMVKYAQSELT
-1468 GNAPEGYNALTE
+1468 DAYNQMVKNKSQDWINKNMKDFDLTPSDVEFIMNTMKKVQNMEDGYEKRVELAKIQKLMTDKIPSNAENKIKAWMRVSMLFNPKTQVRNVVGNAL
-1480 EDLPYL
+1480 
-1486 EQQYNETPREDT
+1486 
-1498 APPKPEIDA
+1498 I
-1507 EDSGIPMRRVKPEQ
+1507 IP
-1521 TVNDEIARI
+1521 VNYFSDVVSNYA
-1530 LTEEPK
+1530 
-1536 KQDTRNKRKWAIF
+1536 
-1549 KANVLDKGSVFEDL
+1549 DK
-1563 SLKAK
+1563 
-1568 NRDLMG
+1568 
-1574 KWDYTL
+1574 
-1580 SSQARAQ
+1580 
-1587 NVIGNGHTEYDAVTK
+1587 VIQ
-1602 TTKQTSKS
+1602 KQTGVRTTGTYDIKAM
-1610 LNDIRAEV
+1610 LKGMKDGAYQATNDYKLGI
-1618 DNTGMTQ
+1618 NTKNMDG
-1625 DFYNYMYHKHNVDR
+1625 
-1639 MNLSNRFEGVENK
+1639 NRFEI
-1652 PVFGEGITSEI
+1652 GEGNSFNEKNAIGRTLNRTESMLNYVMDAGDRIFSQAIFENSISNQLKLNNATEIT
-1663 SQQIVNE
+1663 
-1670 YENAHPE
+1670 
-1677 FIDYANDVYDYVN
+1677 
-1690 ADRQQL
+1690 
-1696 VNEGVISQET
+1696 
-1706 ADLWQEMYPHYVP
+1706 QEMIDIATTESLQRTWNDNNNYTKFVLDVRKMLNRLNFKGYGLGDILIPFAKTP
-1719 IRRVDKNGVDINV
+1719 ANLTKAIVDYSPVGLISTINQGIKLKNNIST
-1732 PLDTRRTGVNAP
+1732 DTMTAQQQHQFVQTLG
-1744 IKKATGG
+1744 KATVGSMLYVIAYALAKAGIATG
-1751 SSDILPLFDTMAMRT
+1751 SSDDDKDTA
-1766 LQTYRATAKNSF
+1766 NF
-1778 GVELKN
+1778 LKN
-1784 TLNTNTEVNKTNV
+1784 TLGISSYSIKIGNKSFTYDWAQPIAAPLSIMTNIANKSDKTKLYEAIVGNLDTATSVLMEQSFLQSINEVLNGNGGAVENLLQQVYELPSRAVPTFVKQIADMVDETQRQTYEKDAPIKTAINKTISKIPFISQTLAPSVDTLGRNIQKYGGKNNIFNVFLNPANVNTENISKSAEEIYRLYKITGDKTMMPRVAPSYIN
-1797 DEVIDSVDNQEGL
+1797 S
-1810 LQEGKNGKNP
+1810 K
-1820 TFTVFVNGE
+1820 GE
-1829 KVTYDITQDM
+1829 KV
-1839 YDALKPISDSSILSK
+1839 ILSSQEK
-1854 TFTPFNA
+1854 SDFQRIAGNI
-1861 VSNFHRGVLTQY
+1861 VEESIE
-1873 NLFFALTNAVK
+1873 NLLDN
-1884 DAQDVLMNSQHAAK
+1884 K
-1898 TYSKIPEAWSQ
+1898 TYETMSDEDKASIINKIVNYSYNKAR
-1909 QLKKG
+1909 KKVLG
-1914 YWYQEYMAN
+1914 IEMSNEYN
-1923 GGEQNSYFD
+1923 KINEYVNDGGFVSEYYINKEEIDFAY
-1932 SRDNTFNPEKKGL
+1932 NNPEK
-1945 YKLTDMFPLKTIATI
+1945 YQ
-1960 NDFIEMT
+1960 
-1967 PRLAEYI
+1967 
-1974 ASREAGRSIEV
+1974 V
-1985 SMLDAARVTTN
+1985 
-1996 FKAGG
+1996 
-2001 DLTKWANRNGAT
+2001 
-2013 FLNASV
+2013 
-2019 QGFNQQI
+2019 
-2026 RNIREANAKGLNG
+2026 
-2039 WATLATKF
+2039 
-2047 AVAGLPA
+2047 
-2054 LLLNALLWGD
+2054 
-2064 DDDYEELSDYVKQN
+2064 VK
-2078 YYIVAKYGDGE
+2078 V
-2089 FIRIPKGRT
+2089 
-2098 LAVIQNAME
+2098 
-2107 QVQKAS
+2107 
-2113 KGDEEADF
+2113 
-2121 KEFIS
+2121 
-2126 LFLNNLAPNN
+2126 
-2136 PIENNV
+2136 
-2142 LSPIIQAATNKA
+2142 
-2154 WYGGDL
+2154 
-2160 VPTRLQDMPTAE
+2160 
-2172 QYDESTDTFSKW
+2172 
-2184 LGEKLNVSPYKINY
+2184 
-2198 VMNQYTG
+2198 
-2205 FLGDMFMPMM
+2205 
-2215 TPEAK
+2215 
-2220 NDADSVGD
+2220 
-2228 YLIAP
+2228 
-2233 LKDKFT
+2233 
-2239 ADSTM
+2239 
-2244 NNKYTGEL
+2244 
-2252 FETSEEL
+2252 
-2259 TTNSRKSNVTDEDV
+2259 
-2273 LKNKFINSMKR
+2273 
-2284 EMNELYKQK
+2284 
-2293 REIQNSNLSK
+2293 
-2303 SEKYNQ
+2303 
-2309 VREIQKEIN
+2309 
-2318 ELSKY
+2318 
-2323 GLDNYKD
+2323 
-2330 VQITG
+2330 ITG
-2335 NYATVGN
+2335 DIVTY
-2342 REYRLTTNTEGE
+2342 
-2354 ETWNKITD
+2354 K
-2362 KQKAKQEE
+2362 K
-2370 VSNAL
+2370 
-2375 GINASDYWGN
+2375 
-2385 KEEYDYAYENPGNY
+2385 
-2399 GISKVI
+2399 
-2405 GGYETFKAYS
+2405 YS
-2415 KELNDI
+2415 KDLEEI

-2472 IEYLNNSEDISY
+2472 IEYLNNNKDISY

>member
-60 NVSNNVSTDLNA
+60 NVSNNVSIDLNA

-136 YNDTIKAIETVSL
+136 YNDTIKAIETASL

-191 TDEETTLTYEEML
+191 TDKETALTYEEML

-419 EQSVMNDEVN
+419 EQSVMSDEVN

-481 FTTLKL
+481 FTTFKL

-521 TVQIKE
+521 TDQIKE

-709 NTRYKELSNL
+709 DTRYKELSNL

-884 LSDILNHKDLFIAY
+884 LSDILNHKDFFIAY

-1110 SYVTVYHQ
+1110 GYVTVYHQ

-1135 NEDYVYFSTSKNA
+1135 NEDYVYFSTSKDA
-1148 TQSEGRGQ
+1148 SQSEGRGQ

-1213 LSNEQMEYFKDS
+1213 LSN
-1225 KAVDEN
+1225 
-1231 GNLKVLYH
+1231 
-1239 GTGTTIDE
+1239 
-1247 FKTEFTGR
+1247 
-1255 GNDQYGSGFYFTDNQ
+1255 
-1270 SEAEGYKT
+1270 
-1278 SITEKLGGTDN
+1278 
-1289 PNVIASYLNI
+1289 
-1299 KKPIIA
+1299 
-1305 DGSNLSN
+1305 
-1312 SNIEMTHKQTVEI
+1312 
-1325 IKKAPNLYDVDES
+1325 
-1338 PIGNWH
+1338 
-1344 DVWNDGVKDYMIDDV
+1344 
-1359 ATHYEGDLMS
+1359 
-1369 LENDFFHE
+1369 
-1377 NATEFRQA
+1377 
-1385 VCDATGYDG
+1385 
-1394 VIHTYGNGNTHYVAW
+1394 
-1409 FPNQIKS
+1409 
-1416 IDNANPTLENAN
+1416 
-1428 IFRSL
+1428 
-1433 SNQNEIAP
+1433 QNEIAP
-1441 RNSKLTYGEDIKFQ
+1441 RNSNLTYGEDIKLKMLPTKEDISNLTKQVNNLSKQLEMSQKVKNEDITNEIAPFKNNKVMNPVEIANLRLDDANTTPQ
-1455 EKPVIEEISPVKT
+1455 LTNKKYEKGDKTSKLYKNVTEKSQMLPETARTLLSNEENVKYYKNITNEESMDNALKKLQQNGSNETIRWITQDSKSATATDVAEGWILLKQYSDNKDYDSMIEIAKKMRDIGTKAGQTVQAFNIMSRLTPEGMVKYAQSELT
-1468 GNAPEGYNALTE
+1468 DAYNQMVKNKSQDWINKNMKDFDLTPSDVEFIMNTMKKVQNMEDGYEKRVELAKIQKLMTDKIPSNAENKIKAWMRVSMLFNPKTQVRNVVGNAL
-1480 EDLPYL
+1480 
-1486 EQQYNETPREDT
+1486 
-1498 APPKPEIDA
+1498 I
-1507 EDSGIPMRRVKPEQ
+1507 IP
-1521 TVNDEIARI
+1521 VNYFSDVVSNYA
-1530 LTEEPK
+1530 
-1536 KQDTRNKRKWAIF
+1536 
-1549 KANVLDKGSVFEDL
+1549 DK
-1563 SLKAK
+1563 
-1568 NRDLMG
+1568 
-1574 KWDYTL
+1574 
-1580 SSQARAQ
+1580 
-1587 NVIGNGHTEYDAVTK
+1587 VIQ
-1602 TTKQTSKS
+1602 KQTGVRTTGTYDIKAM
-1610 LNDIRAEV
+1610 LKGMKDGAYQATNDYKLGI
-1618 DNTGMTQ
+1618 NTKNMDG
-1625 DFYNYMYHKHNVDR
+1625 
-1639 MNLSNRFEGVENK
+1639 NRFEI
-1652 PVFGEGITSEI
+1652 GEGNSFNEKNAIGRTLNRTESMLNYVMDAGDRIFSQAIFENSISNQLKLNNATEIT
-1663 SQQIVNE
+1663 
-1670 YENAHPE
+1670 
-1677 FIDYANDVYDYVN
+1677 
-1690 ADRQQL
+1690 
-1696 VNEGVISQET
+1696 
-1706 ADLWQEMYPHYVP
+1706 QEMIDIATTESLQRTWNDNNNYTKFVLDVRKMLNRLNFKGYGLGDILIPFAKTP
-1719 IRRVDKNGVDINV
+1719 ANLTKAIVDYSPVGLISTINQGIKLKNNIST
-1732 PLDTRRTGVNAP
+1732 DTMTAQQQHQFVQTLG
-1744 IKKATGG
+1744 KATVGSMLYVIAYALAKAGIATG
-1751 SSDILPLFDTMAMRT
+1751 SSDDDKDTA
-1766 LQTYRATAKNSF
+1766 NF
-1778 GVELKN
+1778 LKN
-1784 TLNTNTEVNKTNV
+1784 TLGISSYSIKIGNKSFTYDWAQPIAAPLSIMTNIANKSDKTKLYEAIVGNLDTATSVLMEQSFLQSINEVLNGNGGAVENLLQQVYELPSRAVPTFVKQIADMVDETQRQTYEKDAPIKTAINKTISKIPFISQTLAPSVDTLGRNIQKYGGKNNIFNVFLNPANVNTENISKSAEEIYRLYKITGDKTMMPRVAPSYIN
-1797 DEVIDSVDNQEGL
+1797 S
-1810 LQEGKNGKNP
+1810 K
-1820 TFTVFVNGE
+1820 GE
-1829 KVTYDITQDM
+1829 KV
-1839 YDALKPISDSSILSK
+1839 ILSSQEK
-1854 TFTPFNA
+1854 SDFQRIAGNI
-1861 VSNFHRGVLTQY
+1861 VEESIE
-1873 NLFFALTNAVK
+1873 NLLDN
-1884 DAQDVLMNSQHAAK
+1884 K
-1898 TYSKIPEAWSQ
+1898 TYETMSDEDKASIINKIVNYSYNKAR
-1909 QLKKG
+1909 KKVLG
-1914 YWYQEYMAN
+1914 IEMSNEYN
-1923 GGEQNSYFD
+1923 KINEYVNDGGFVSEYYINKEEIDFAY
-1932 SRDNTFNPEKKGL
+1932 NNPEK
-1945 YKLTDMFPLKTIATI
+1945 YQ
-1960 NDFIEMT
+1960 
-1967 PRLAEYI
+1967 
-1974 ASREAGRSIEV
+1974 V
-1985 SMLDAARVTTN
+1985 
-1996 FKAGG
+1996 
-2001 DLTKWANRNGAT
+2001 
-2013 FLNASV
+2013 
-2019 QGFNQQI
+2019 
-2026 RNIREANAKGLNG
+2026 
-2039 WATLATKF
+2039 
-2047 AVAGLPA
+2047 
-2054 LLLNALLWGD
+2054 
-2064 DDDYEELSDYVKQN
+2064 VK
-2078 YYIVAKYGDGE
+2078 V
-2089 FIRIPKGRT
+2089 
-2098 LAVIQNAME
+2098 
-2107 QVQKAS
+2107 
-2113 KGDEEADF
+2113 
-2121 KEFIS
+2121 
-2126 LFLNNLAPNN
+2126 
-2136 PIENNV
+2136 
-2142 LSPIIQAATNKA
+2142 
-2154 WYGGDL
+2154 
-2160 VPTRLQDMPTAE
+2160 
-2172 QYDESTDTFSKW
+2172 
-2184 LGEKLNVSPYKINY
+2184 
-2198 VMNQYTG
+2198 
-2205 FLGDMFMPMM
+2205 
-2215 TPEAK
+2215 
-2220 NDADSVGD
+2220 
-2228 YLIAP
+2228 
-2233 LKDKFT
+2233 
-2239 ADSTM
+2239 
-2244 NNKYTGEL
+2244 
-2252 FETSEEL
+2252 
-2259 TTNSRKSNVTDEDV
+2259 
-2273 LKNKFINSMKR
+2273 
-2284 EMNELYKQK
+2284 
-2293 REIQNSNLSK
+2293 
-2303 SEKYNQ
+2303 
-2309 VREIQKEIN
+2309 
-2318 ELSKY
+2318 
-2323 GLDNYKD
+2323 
-2330 VQITG
+2330 ITG
-2335 NYATVGN
+2335 DIVTY
-2342 REYRLTTNTEGE
+2342 
-2354 ETWNKITD
+2354 K
-2362 KQKAKQEE
+2362 K
-2370 VSNAL
+2370 
-2375 GINASDYWGN
+2375 
-2385 KEEYDYAYENPGNY
+2385 
-2399 GISKVI
+2399 
-2405 GGYETFKAYS
+2405 YS
-2415 KELNDI
+2415 KDLEEI

-2472 IEYLNNSEDISY
+2472 IEYLNNNKDISY

>member
-60 NVSNNVSTDLNA
+60 NVSNNVSIDLNA

-136 YNDTIKAIETVSL
+136 YNDTIKAIETASL

-191 TDEETTLTYEEML
+191 TDKETALTYEEML

-419 EQSVMNDEVN
+419 EQSVMSDEVN

-481 FTTLKL
+481 FTTFKL

-521 TVQIKE
+521 TDQIKE

-709 NTRYKELSNL
+709 DTRYKELSNL

-1041 INGDFINKKSNEI
+1041 INGDFINKKSDEI

-1071 KELDNSSFSL
+1071 KELDNSSF
-1081 DQRVSGDALLDAQDF
+1081 F
-1096 IDEVKSVGAEVDDN
+1096 N
-1110 SYVTVYHQ
+1110 
-1118 TSDENA
+1118 
-1124 DKIRQSGKMIA
+1124 
-1135 NEDYVYFSTSKNA
+1135 
-1148 TQSEGRGQ
+1148 
-1156 TKLEFKIPAEK
+1156 
-1167 LMLDDIFSD
+1167 
-1176 NADVKIPLKGKKTLD
+1176 
-1191 VSNYLVNDTKYSISD
+1191 SNY
-1206 TDNKGRT
+1206 
-1213 LSNEQMEYFKDS
+1213 
-1225 KAVDEN
+1225 
-1231 GNLKVLYH
+1231 
-1239 GTGTTIDE
+1239 
-1247 FKTEFTGR
+1247 
-1255 GNDQYGSGFYFTDNQ
+1255 
-1270 SEAEGYKT
+1270 
-1278 SITEKLGGTDN
+1278 
-1289 PNVIASYLNI
+1289 
-1299 KKPIIA
+1299 
-1305 DGSNLSN
+1305 
-1312 SNIEMTHKQTVEI
+1312 
-1325 IKKAPNLYDVDES
+1325 
-1338 PIGNWH
+1338 
-1344 DVWNDGVKDYMIDDV
+1344 
-1359 ATHYEGDLMS
+1359 
-1369 LENDFFHE
+1369 
-1377 NATEFRQA
+1377 
-1385 VCDATGYDG
+1385 
-1394 VIHTYGNGNTHYVAW
+1394 
-1409 FPNQIKS
+1409 
-1416 IDNANPTLENAN
+1416 
-1428 IFRSL
+1428 SL
-1433 SNQNEIAP
+1433 SKQNEMASI
-1441 RNSKLTYGEDIKFQ
+1441 NSGLTYGEDIKMQKLPTKEDISNLTKQVNNLSKQLEMSQKVKNEDITNEIAPIKNNKVMNPVEIANLRFEDANTTPQ
-1455 EKPVIEEISPVKT
+1455 LTNEKYEKGDKTSKLYKNVTEKAQMLPETARTLLSNEENVKYYKDITNEESMNEALKKLQQNGASETMRWVSQDSNSATATDVAEGWILLKQYSDNKDYDSMIEIAKKMRDIGTKAGQTVQAFNIMSRLTPEGMVKYAQSELT
-1468 GNAPEGYNALTE
+1468 DAYNQMVKNKSQDWINKNMKDFDLTPGDVEFIMNTMKKVQTMEDGYEKRVELAKIQKLMTDKIPSNAGNKIKSWMRMSMLFNPKTQVRNVVGNALIMP
-1480 EDLPYL
+1480 
-1486 EQQYNETPREDT
+1486 
-1498 APPKPEIDA
+1498 
-1507 EDSGIPMRRVKPEQ
+1507 
-1521 TVNDEIARI
+1521 VNYFSDVVSNYA
-1530 LTEEPK
+1530 
-1536 KQDTRNKRKWAIF
+1536 
-1549 KANVLDKGSVFEDL
+1549 DK
-1563 SLKAK
+1563 
-1568 NRDLMG
+1568 
-1574 KWDYTL
+1574 
-1580 SSQARAQ
+1580 
-1587 NVIGNGHTEYDAVTK
+1587 VIQ
-1602 TTKQTSKS
+1602 KQTGVRTTGTYDIKAM
-1610 LNDIRAEV
+1610 LKGMKDGAYQATNDYKLGI
-1618 DNTGMTQ
+1618 NTKNMDG
-1625 DFYNYMYHKHNVDR
+1625 
-1639 MNLSNRFEGVENK
+1639 NRFEISEGNSFSEKNAIGRTLNRTESMLNYVMDAGDRIFSQAIFENSISNQLK
-1652 PVFGEGITSEI
+1652 LNNATEIT
-1663 SQQIVNE
+1663 
-1670 YENAHPE
+1670 
-1677 FIDYANDVYDYVN
+1677 
-1690 ADRQQL
+1690 
-1696 VNEGVISQET
+1696 
-1706 ADLWQEMYPHYVP
+1706 QEMIDIATTESLQRTWNDNNNYTKFVLDVRKMLNRLNFKGYGLGDILIPFAKTP
-1719 IRRVDKNGVDINV
+1719 ANLTKAIVDYSPVGLISTINQGIKLKNNIST
-1732 PLDTRRTGVNAP
+1732 DTMTAQQQHQFVQTLG
-1744 IKKATGG
+1744 KATAGSMLYVIAYALAKAGIATG
-1751 SSDILPLFDTMAMRT
+1751 SSDDDKDTA
-1766 LQTYRATAKNSF
+1766 NF
-1778 GVELKN
+1778 LKN
-1784 TLNTNTEVNKTNV
+1784 TLGISSYSIKIGDKSFTYDWAQPIAAPLSIMTNIANKSDKTKLYEAIIGNLDTATSVLMEQSFLQSINEVLNGNGGAVENLLQQVYELPSRAVPTFVKQIADMVDETQRQTYEKDAPIKTAINKTISKIPFISQTLAPSVDTLGRNIQKYGGKNNIFNVFLNPANVNTENISKSAEEIYRLYKITGDKTIMPRVAPSYIN
-1797 DEVIDSVDNQEGL
+1797 S
-1810 LQEGKNGKNP
+1810 K
-1820 TFTVFVNGE
+1820 GE
-1829 KVTYDITQDM
+1829 KV
-1839 YDALKPISDSSILSK
+1839 ILSSQEK
-1854 TFTPFNA
+1854 SDFQRIAGNI
-1861 VSNFHRGVLTQY
+1861 VEESIE
-1873 NLFFALTNAVK
+1873 NLLDN
-1884 DAQDVLMNSQHAAK
+1884 K
-1898 TYSKIPEAWSQ
+1898 TYETMSDEDKASIINKIVNYSYNKAR
-1909 QLKKG
+1909 KKVLG
-1914 YWYQEYMAN
+1914 IEMSNEYN
-1923 GGEQNSYFD
+1923 KINEYVNDGGFVSEYYINKEEIDFAY
-1932 SRDNTFNPEKKGL
+1932 NNPEK
-1945 YKLTDMFPLKTIATI
+1945 YQ
-1960 NDFIEMT
+1960 
-1967 PRLAEYI
+1967 
-1974 ASREAGRSIEV
+1974 V
-1985 SMLDAARVTTN
+1985 
-1996 FKAGG
+1996 
-2001 DLTKWANRNGAT
+2001 
-2013 FLNASV
+2013 
-2019 QGFNQQI
+2019 
-2026 RNIREANAKGLNG
+2026 
-2039 WATLATKF
+2039 
-2047 AVAGLPA
+2047 
-2054 LLLNALLWGD
+2054 
-2064 DDDYEELSDYVKQN
+2064 VK
-2078 YYIVAKYGDGE
+2078 V
-2089 FIRIPKGRT
+2089 
-2098 LAVIQNAME
+2098 
-2107 QVQKAS
+2107 
-2113 KGDEEADF
+2113 
-2121 KEFIS
+2121 
-2126 LFLNNLAPNN
+2126 
-2136 PIENNV
+2136 
-2142 LSPIIQAATNKA
+2142 
-2154 WYGGDL
+2154 
-2160 VPTRLQDMPTAE
+2160 
-2172 QYDESTDTFSKW
+2172 
-2184 LGEKLNVSPYKINY
+2184 
-2198 VMNQYTG
+2198 
-2205 FLGDMFMPMM
+2205 
-2215 TPEAK
+2215 
-2220 NDADSVGD
+2220 
-2228 YLIAP
+2228 
-2233 LKDKFT
+2233 
-2239 ADSTM
+2239 
-2244 NNKYTGEL
+2244 
-2252 FETSEEL
+2252 
-2259 TTNSRKSNVTDEDV
+2259 
-2273 LKNKFINSMKR
+2273 
-2284 EMNELYKQK
+2284 
-2293 REIQNSNLSK
+2293 
-2303 SEKYNQ
+2303 
-2309 VREIQKEIN
+2309 
-2318 ELSKY
+2318 
-2323 GLDNYKD
+2323 
-2330 VQITG
+2330 ITG
-2335 NYATVGN
+2335 DIVTY
-2342 REYRLTTNTEGE
+2342 
-2354 ETWNKITD
+2354 K
-2362 KQKAKQEE
+2362 K
-2370 VSNAL
+2370 
-2375 GINASDYWGN
+2375 
-2385 KEEYDYAYENPGNY
+2385 
-2399 GISKVI
+2399 
-2405 GGYETFKAYS
+2405 YS
-2415 KELNDI
+2415 KDLEEI

-2472 IEYLNNSEDISY
+2472 IEYLNNNKDISY

>member
-191 TDEETTLTYEEML
+191 TDEESTLTYEEML

-792 YKQSNVQVNNG
+792 YRQSNVQVNDG

-898 EDLKNT
+898 ENLKNT

-1110 SYVTVYHQ
+1110 GYVTVYHQ

-1213 LSNEQMEYFKDS
+1213 LSN
-1225 KAVDEN
+1225 
-1231 GNLKVLYH
+1231 
-1239 GTGTTIDE
+1239 
-1247 FKTEFTGR
+1247 
-1255 GNDQYGSGFYFTDNQ
+1255 
-1270 SEAEGYKT
+1270 
-1278 SITEKLGGTDN
+1278 
-1289 PNVIASYLNI
+1289 
-1299 KKPIIA
+1299 
-1305 DGSNLSN
+1305 
-1312 SNIEMTHKQTVEI
+1312 
-1325 IKKAPNLYDVDES
+1325 
-1338 PIGNWH
+1338 
-1344 DVWNDGVKDYMIDDV
+1344 
-1359 ATHYEGDLMS
+1359 
-1369 LENDFFHE
+1369 
-1377 NATEFRQA
+1377 
-1385 VCDATGYDG
+1385 
-1394 VIHTYGNGNTHYVAW
+1394 
-1409 FPNQIKS
+1409 
-1416 IDNANPTLENAN
+1416 
-1428 IFRSL
+1428 
-1433 SNQNEIAP
+1433 QNEIAP
-1441 RNSKLTYGEDIKFQ
+1441 RNSNLTYGEDIKFQ
-1455 EKPVIEEISPVKT
+1455 EKPVIEEISPVKVEESPVKT

-2472 IEYLNNSEDISY
+2472 IEYLNNNKDISY

>member
-60 NVSNNVSTDLNA
+60 NVSNNVSIDLNA

-136 YNDTIKAIETVSL
+136 YNDTIKAIETASL

-191 TDEETTLTYEEML
+191 TDKETALTYEEML

-419 EQSVMNDEVN
+419 EQSVMSDEVN

-481 FTTLKL
+481 FTTFKL

-521 TVQIKE
+521 TDQIKE

-709 NTRYKELSNL
+709 DTRYKELSNL

-1110 SYVTVYHQ
+1110 GYVTVYHQ

-1135 NEDYVYFSTSKNA
+1135 NEDYVYFSTSKDA
-1148 TQSEGRGQ
+1148 SQSEGRGQ
-1156 TKLEFKIPAEK
+1156 TKLEFKIPAKK

-1213 LSNEQMEYFKDS
+1213 LSN
-1225 KAVDEN
+1225 
-1231 GNLKVLYH
+1231 
-1239 GTGTTIDE
+1239 
-1247 FKTEFTGR
+1247 
-1255 GNDQYGSGFYFTDNQ
+1255 
-1270 SEAEGYKT
+1270 
-1278 SITEKLGGTDN
+1278 
-1289 PNVIASYLNI
+1289 
-1299 KKPIIA
+1299 
-1305 DGSNLSN
+1305 
-1312 SNIEMTHKQTVEI
+1312 
-1325 IKKAPNLYDVDES
+1325 
-1338 PIGNWH
+1338 
-1344 DVWNDGVKDYMIDDV
+1344 
-1359 ATHYEGDLMS
+1359 
-1369 LENDFFHE
+1369 
-1377 NATEFRQA
+1377 
-1385 VCDATGYDG
+1385 
-1394 VIHTYGNGNTHYVAW
+1394 
-1409 FPNQIKS
+1409 
-1416 IDNANPTLENAN
+1416 
-1428 IFRSL
+1428 
-1433 SNQNEIAP
+1433 QNEIAP
-1441 RNSKLTYGEDIKFQ
+1441 RNSNLTYGEDIKLKMLPTKEDISNLTKQVNNLSKQLEMSQKVKNEDITNEIAPFKNNKVMNPVEIANLRLDDANTTPQ
-1455 EKPVIEEISPVKT
+1455 LTNKKYEKGDKTSKLYKNVTEKSQMLPETARTLLSNEENVKYYKNITNEESMDNALKKLQQNGSNETIRWITQDSKSATATDVAEGWILLKQYSDNKDYDSMIEIAKKMRDIGTKAGQTVQAFNIMSRLTPEGMVKYAQSELT
-1468 GNAPEGYNALTE
+1468 DAYNQMVKNKSQDWINKNMKDFDLTPSDVEFIMNTMKKVQNMEDGYEKRVELAKIQKLMTDKIPSNAENKIKAWMRVSMLFNPKTQVRNVVGNAL
-1480 EDLPYL
+1480 
-1486 EQQYNETPREDT
+1486 
-1498 APPKPEIDA
+1498 I
-1507 EDSGIPMRRVKPEQ
+1507 IP
-1521 TVNDEIARI
+1521 VNYFSDVVSNYA
-1530 LTEEPK
+1530 
-1536 KQDTRNKRKWAIF
+1536 
-1549 KANVLDKGSVFEDL
+1549 DK
-1563 SLKAK
+1563 
-1568 NRDLMG
+1568 
-1574 KWDYTL
+1574 
-1580 SSQARAQ
+1580 
-1587 NVIGNGHTEYDAVTK
+1587 VIQ
-1602 TTKQTSKS
+1602 KQTGVRTTGTYDIKAM
-1610 LNDIRAEV
+1610 LKGMKDGAYQATNDYKLGI
-1618 DNTGMTQ
+1618 NTKNMDG
-1625 DFYNYMYHKHNVDR
+1625 
-1639 MNLSNRFEGVENK
+1639 NRFEI
-1652 PVFGEGITSEI
+1652 GEGNSFNEKNAIGRTLNRTESMLNYVMDAGDRIFSQAIFENSISNQLKLNNATEIT
-1663 SQQIVNE
+1663 
-1670 YENAHPE
+1670 
-1677 FIDYANDVYDYVN
+1677 
-1690 ADRQQL
+1690 
-1696 VNEGVISQET
+1696 
-1706 ADLWQEMYPHYVP
+1706 QEMIDIATTESLQRTWNDNNNYTKFVLDVRKMLNRLNFKGYGLGDILIPFAKTP
-1719 IRRVDKNGVDINV
+1719 ANLTKAIVDYSPVGLISTINQGIKLKNNIST
-1732 PLDTRRTGVNAP
+1732 DTMTAQQQHQFVQTLG
-1744 IKKATGG
+1744 KATVGSMLYVIAYALAKAGIATG
-1751 SSDILPLFDTMAMRT
+1751 SSDDDKDTA
-1766 LQTYRATAKNSF
+1766 NF
-1778 GVELKN
+1778 LKN
-1784 TLNTNTEVNKTNV
+1784 TLGISSYSIKIGNKSFTYDWAQPIAAPLSIMTNIANKSDKTKLYEAIVGNLDTATSVLMEQSFLQSINEVLNGNGGAVENLLQQVYELPSRAVPTFVKQIADMVDETQRQTYEKDAPIKTAINKTISKIPFISQTLAPSVDTLGRNIQKYGGKNNIFNVFLNPANVNTENISKSAEEIYRLYKITGDKTMMPRVAPSYIN
-1797 DEVIDSVDNQEGL
+1797 S
-1810 LQEGKNGKNP
+1810 K
-1820 TFTVFVNGE
+1820 GE
-1829 KVTYDITQDM
+1829 KV
-1839 YDALKPISDSSILSK
+1839 ILSSQEK
-1854 TFTPFNA
+1854 SDFQRIAGNI
-1861 VSNFHRGVLTQY
+1861 VEESIE
-1873 NLFFALTNAVK
+1873 NLLDN
-1884 DAQDVLMNSQHAAK
+1884 K
-1898 TYSKIPEAWSQ
+1898 TYETMSDEDKASIINKIVNYSYNKAR
-1909 QLKKG
+1909 KKVLG
-1914 YWYQEYMAN
+1914 IEMSNEYN
-1923 GGEQNSYFD
+1923 KINEYVNDGGFVSEYYINKEEIDFAY
-1932 SRDNTFNPEKKGL
+1932 NNPEK
-1945 YKLTDMFPLKTIATI
+1945 YQ
-1960 NDFIEMT
+1960 
-1967 PRLAEYI
+1967 
-1974 ASREAGRSIEV
+1974 V
-1985 SMLDAARVTTN
+1985 
-1996 FKAGG
+1996 
-2001 DLTKWANRNGAT
+2001 
-2013 FLNASV
+2013 
-2019 QGFNQQI
+2019 
-2026 RNIREANAKGLNG
+2026 
-2039 WATLATKF
+2039 
-2047 AVAGLPA
+2047 
-2054 LLLNALLWGD
+2054 
-2064 DDDYEELSDYVKQN
+2064 VK
-2078 YYIVAKYGDGE
+2078 V
-2089 FIRIPKGRT
+2089 
-2098 LAVIQNAME
+2098 
-2107 QVQKAS
+2107 
-2113 KGDEEADF
+2113 
-2121 KEFIS
+2121 
-2126 LFLNNLAPNN
+2126 
-2136 PIENNV
+2136 
-2142 LSPIIQAATNKA
+2142 
-2154 WYGGDL
+2154 
-2160 VPTRLQDMPTAE
+2160 
-2172 QYDESTDTFSKW
+2172 
-2184 LGEKLNVSPYKINY
+2184 
-2198 VMNQYTG
+2198 
-2205 FLGDMFMPMM
+2205 
-2215 TPEAK
+2215 
-2220 NDADSVGD
+2220 
-2228 YLIAP
+2228 
-2233 LKDKFT
+2233 
-2239 ADSTM
+2239 
-2244 NNKYTGEL
+2244 
-2252 FETSEEL
+2252 
-2259 TTNSRKSNVTDEDV
+2259 
-2273 LKNKFINSMKR
+2273 
-2284 EMNELYKQK
+2284 
-2293 REIQNSNLSK
+2293 
-2303 SEKYNQ
+2303 
-2309 VREIQKEIN
+2309 
-2318 ELSKY
+2318 
-2323 GLDNYKD
+2323 
-2330 VQITG
+2330 ITG
-2335 NYATVGN
+2335 DIVTY
-2342 REYRLTTNTEGE
+2342 
-2354 ETWNKITD
+2354 K
-2362 KQKAKQEE
+2362 K
-2370 VSNAL
+2370 
-2375 GINASDYWGN
+2375 
-2385 KEEYDYAYENPGNY
+2385 
-2399 GISKVI
+2399 
-2405 GGYETFKAYS
+2405 YS
-2415 KELNDI
+2415 KDLEEI

-2472 IEYLNNSEDISY
+2472 IEYLNNNKDISY

>member
-1 MSSIDR
+1 M
-7 IKRKRKEL
+7 
-15 EIERSDVSNINKSI
+15 
-29 GKINILRDEISTT
+29 
-42 GGIDYGD
+42 
-49 IAPIRTNSNTN
+49 
-60 NVSNNVSTDLNA
+60 
-72 LQEKRKSLQSQLVNY
+72 
-87 ERKKNDDYWWDK
+87 
-99 DKNIIS
+99 
-105 NIGNVAKKLFVDSD
+105 
-119 RKNKY
+119 
-124 AKDDKYDSLLKE
+124 
-136 YNDTIKAIETVSL
+136 
-149 DNKTY
+149 
-154 KGFSGSVDK
+154 
-163 VSDTILGNA
+163 
-172 VTSRKGIE
+172 
-180 STVKKILGQTP
+180 
-191 TDEETTLTYEEML
+191 
-204 AQKAR
+204 
-209 QETTGAGGVGLDIL
+209 
-223 GSVTRMLPQMMVGNS
+223 
-238 TGALAMGFAN
+238 
-248 YGGSAYNQARQEG
+248 
-261 ATEKQATAYGV
+261 
-272 ISGSLEMML
+272 
-281 NKILPSYN
+281 
-289 IGGKNVYGKTLTDNI
+289 
-304 MNQVVT
+304 
-310 NSAFKNFV
+310 
-318 FRTVNDAAGEFTEE
+318 
-332 YLQEFLE
+332 
-339 PIIKNT
+339 
-345 VLQQDNGADFWNT
+345 
-358 MKDDVDK
+358 
-365 GLKQLGSQLFNKE
+365 GSQLFNKE

-481 FTTLKL
+481 FTTFKL

-521 TVQIKE
+521 TDQIKE

-709 NTRYKELSNL
+709 DTRYKELSNL

-1110 SYVTVYHQ
+1110 GYVTVYHQ

-1135 NEDYVYFSTSKNA
+1135 NEDYVYFSTSKDA
-1148 TQSEGRGQ
+1148 SQSEGRGQ

-1213 LSNEQMEYFKDS
+1213 LSN
-1225 KAVDEN
+1225 
-1231 GNLKVLYH
+1231 
-1239 GTGTTIDE
+1239 
-1247 FKTEFTGR
+1247 
-1255 GNDQYGSGFYFTDNQ
+1255 
-1270 SEAEGYKT
+1270 
-1278 SITEKLGGTDN
+1278 
-1289 PNVIASYLNI
+1289 
-1299 KKPIIA
+1299 
-1305 DGSNLSN
+1305 
-1312 SNIEMTHKQTVEI
+1312 
-1325 IKKAPNLYDVDES
+1325 
-1338 PIGNWH
+1338 
-1344 DVWNDGVKDYMIDDV
+1344 
-1359 ATHYEGDLMS
+1359 
-1369 LENDFFHE
+1369 
-1377 NATEFRQA
+1377 
-1385 VCDATGYDG
+1385 
-1394 VIHTYGNGNTHYVAW
+1394 
-1409 FPNQIKS
+1409 
-1416 IDNANPTLENAN
+1416 
-1428 IFRSL
+1428 
-1433 SNQNEIAP
+1433 QNEIAP
-1441 RNSKLTYGEDIKFQ
+1441 RNSNLTYGEDIKFQ
-1455 EKPVIEEISPVKT
+1455 EKPVIEEISPVKVEESPVKT

-2472 IEYLNNSEDISY
+2472 IEYLNNNKDISY

>member
-60 NVSNNVSTDLNA
+60 NVSNNVSIDLNA

-136 YNDTIKAIETVSL
+136 YNDTIKAIETASL

-191 TDEETTLTYEEML
+191 TDKETALTYEEML

-408 GRNAETGLTAN
+408 GRNAETGLSAN
-419 EQSVMNDEVN
+419 EQSVMSDEVN

-481 FTTLKL
+481 FTTFKL

-521 TVQIKE
+521 TDQIKE

-709 NTRYKELSNL
+709 DTRYKELSNL

-1110 SYVTVYHQ
+1110 GYVTVYHQ

-1135 NEDYVYFSTSKNA
+1135 NEDYVYFSTSKDA
-1148 TQSEGRGQ
+1148 SQSEGRGQ

-1213 LSNEQMEYFKDS
+1213 LSN
-1225 KAVDEN
+1225 
-1231 GNLKVLYH
+1231 
-1239 GTGTTIDE
+1239 
-1247 FKTEFTGR
+1247 
-1255 GNDQYGSGFYFTDNQ
+1255 
-1270 SEAEGYKT
+1270 
-1278 SITEKLGGTDN
+1278 
-1289 PNVIASYLNI
+1289 
-1299 KKPIIA
+1299 
-1305 DGSNLSN
+1305 
-1312 SNIEMTHKQTVEI
+1312 
-1325 IKKAPNLYDVDES
+1325 
-1338 PIGNWH
+1338 
-1344 DVWNDGVKDYMIDDV
+1344 
-1359 ATHYEGDLMS
+1359 
-1369 LENDFFHE
+1369 
-1377 NATEFRQA
+1377 
-1385 VCDATGYDG
+1385 
-1394 VIHTYGNGNTHYVAW
+1394 
-1409 FPNQIKS
+1409 
-1416 IDNANPTLENAN
+1416 
-1428 IFRSL
+1428 
-1433 SNQNEIAP
+1433 QNEIAP
-1441 RNSKLTYGEDIKFQ
+1441 RNSNLTYGEDIKFQ
-1455 EKPVIEEISPVKT
+1455 EKPVIEEISPVKVEESPVKT

-2472 IEYLNNSEDISY
+2472 IEYLNNNKDISY

>member
-7 IKRKRKEL
+7 IKRKRKKL

-60 NVSNNVSTDLNA
+60 NVSNNVSIDLNA

-136 YNDTIKAIETVSL
+136 YNDTIKAIETASL

-191 TDEETTLTYEEML
+191 TDKETALTYEEML

-419 EQSVMNDEVN
+419 EQSVMSDEVN

-481 FTTLKL
+481 FTTFKL

-521 TVQIKE
+521 TDQIKE

-709 NTRYKELSNL
+709 DTRYKELSNL

-1110 SYVTVYHQ
+1110 GYVTVYHQ

-1135 NEDYVYFSTSKNA
+1135 NEDYVYFSTSKDA
-1148 TQSEGRGQ
+1148 SQSEGRGQ

-1213 LSNEQMEYFKDS
+1213 LSN
-1225 KAVDEN
+1225 
-1231 GNLKVLYH
+1231 
-1239 GTGTTIDE
+1239 
-1247 FKTEFTGR
+1247 
-1255 GNDQYGSGFYFTDNQ
+1255 
-1270 SEAEGYKT
+1270 
-1278 SITEKLGGTDN
+1278 
-1289 PNVIASYLNI
+1289 
-1299 KKPIIA
+1299 
-1305 DGSNLSN
+1305 
-1312 SNIEMTHKQTVEI
+1312 
-1325 IKKAPNLYDVDES
+1325 
-1338 PIGNWH
+1338 
-1344 DVWNDGVKDYMIDDV
+1344 
-1359 ATHYEGDLMS
+1359 
-1369 LENDFFHE
+1369 
-1377 NATEFRQA
+1377 
-1385 VCDATGYDG
+1385 
-1394 VIHTYGNGNTHYVAW
+1394 
-1409 FPNQIKS
+1409 
-1416 IDNANPTLENAN
+1416 
-1428 IFRSL
+1428 
-1433 SNQNEIAP
+1433 QNEIAP
-1441 RNSKLTYGEDIKFQ
+1441 RNSNLTYGEDIKLKMLPTKEDISNLTKQVNNLSKQLEMSQKVKNEDITNEIAPFKNNKVMNPVEIANLRLDDANTTPQ
-1455 EKPVIEEISPVKT
+1455 LTNKKYEKGDKTSKLYKNVTEKSQMLPETARTLLSNEENVKYYKNITNEESMDNALKKLQQNGSNETIRWITQDSKSATATDVAEGWILLKQYSDNKDYDSMIEIAKKMRDIGTKAGQTVQAFNIMSRLTPEGMVKYAQSELT
-1468 GNAPEGYNALTE
+1468 DAYNQMVKNKSQDWINKNMKDFDLTPSDVEFIMNTMKKVQNMEDGYEKRVELAKIQKLMTDKIPSNAENKIKAWMRVSMLFNPKTQVRNVVGNAL
-1480 EDLPYL
+1480 
-1486 EQQYNETPREDT
+1486 
-1498 APPKPEIDA
+1498 I
-1507 EDSGIPMRRVKPEQ
+1507 IP
-1521 TVNDEIARI
+1521 VNYFSDVVSNYA
-1530 LTEEPK
+1530 
-1536 KQDTRNKRKWAIF
+1536 
-1549 KANVLDKGSVFEDL
+1549 DK
-1563 SLKAK
+1563 
-1568 NRDLMG
+1568 
-1574 KWDYTL
+1574 
-1580 SSQARAQ
+1580 
-1587 NVIGNGHTEYDAVTK
+1587 VIQ
-1602 TTKQTSKS
+1602 KQTGVRTTGTYDIKAM
-1610 LNDIRAEV
+1610 LKGMKDGAYQATNDYKLGI
-1618 DNTGMTQ
+1618 NTKNMDG
-1625 DFYNYMYHKHNVDR
+1625 
-1639 MNLSNRFEGVENK
+1639 NRFEI
-1652 PVFGEGITSEI
+1652 GEGNSFNEKNAIGRTLNRTESMLNYVMDAGDRIFSQAIFENSISNQLKLNNATEIT
-1663 SQQIVNE
+1663 
-1670 YENAHPE
+1670 
-1677 FIDYANDVYDYVN
+1677 
-1690 ADRQQL
+1690 
-1696 VNEGVISQET
+1696 
-1706 ADLWQEMYPHYVP
+1706 QEMIDIATTESLQRTWNDNNNYTKFVLDVRKMLNRLNFKGYGLGDILIPFAKTP
-1719 IRRVDKNGVDINV
+1719 ANLTKAIVDYSPVGLISTINQGIKLKNNIST
-1732 PLDTRRTGVNAP
+1732 DTMTAQQQHQFVQTLG
-1744 IKKATGG
+1744 KATVGSMLYVIAYALAKAGIATG
-1751 SSDILPLFDTMAMRT
+1751 SSDDDKDTA
-1766 LQTYRATAKNSF
+1766 NF
-1778 GVELKN
+1778 LKN
-1784 TLNTNTEVNKTNV
+1784 TLGISSYSIKIGNKSFTYDWAQPIAAPLSIMTNIANKSDKTKLYEAIVGNLDTATSVLMEQSFLQSINEVLNGNGGAVENLLQQVYELPSRAVPTFVKQIADMVDETQRQTYEKDAPIKTAINKTISKIPFISQTLAPSVDTLGRNIQKYGGKNNIFNVFLNPANVNTENISKSAEEIYRLYKITGDKTMMPRVAPSYIN
-1797 DEVIDSVDNQEGL
+1797 S
-1810 LQEGKNGKNP
+1810 K
-1820 TFTVFVNGE
+1820 GE
-1829 KVTYDITQDM
+1829 KV
-1839 YDALKPISDSSILSK
+1839 ILSSQEK
-1854 TFTPFNA
+1854 SDFQRIAGNI
-1861 VSNFHRGVLTQY
+1861 VEESIE
-1873 NLFFALTNAVK
+1873 NLLDN
-1884 DAQDVLMNSQHAAK
+1884 K
-1898 TYSKIPEAWSQ
+1898 TYETMSDEDKASIINKIVNYSYNKAR
-1909 QLKKG
+1909 KKVLG
-1914 YWYQEYMAN
+1914 IEMSNEYN
-1923 GGEQNSYFD
+1923 KINEYVNDGGFVSEYYINKGEIDFAY
-1932 SRDNTFNPEKKGL
+1932 NNPEK
-1945 YKLTDMFPLKTIATI
+1945 YQ
-1960 NDFIEMT
+1960 
-1967 PRLAEYI
+1967 
-1974 ASREAGRSIEV
+1974 V
-1985 SMLDAARVTTN
+1985 
-1996 FKAGG
+1996 
-2001 DLTKWANRNGAT
+2001 
-2013 FLNASV
+2013 
-2019 QGFNQQI
+2019 
-2026 RNIREANAKGLNG
+2026 
-2039 WATLATKF
+2039 
-2047 AVAGLPA
+2047 
-2054 LLLNALLWGD
+2054 
-2064 DDDYEELSDYVKQN
+2064 VK
-2078 YYIVAKYGDGE
+2078 V
-2089 FIRIPKGRT
+2089 
-2098 LAVIQNAME
+2098 
-2107 QVQKAS
+2107 
-2113 KGDEEADF
+2113 
-2121 KEFIS
+2121 
-2126 LFLNNLAPNN
+2126 
-2136 PIENNV
+2136 
-2142 LSPIIQAATNKA
+2142 
-2154 WYGGDL
+2154 
-2160 VPTRLQDMPTAE
+2160 
-2172 QYDESTDTFSKW
+2172 
-2184 LGEKLNVSPYKINY
+2184 
-2198 VMNQYTG
+2198 
-2205 FLGDMFMPMM
+2205 
-2215 TPEAK
+2215 
-2220 NDADSVGD
+2220 
-2228 YLIAP
+2228 
-2233 LKDKFT
+2233 
-2239 ADSTM
+2239 
-2244 NNKYTGEL
+2244 
-2252 FETSEEL
+2252 
-2259 TTNSRKSNVTDEDV
+2259 
-2273 LKNKFINSMKR
+2273 
-2284 EMNELYKQK
+2284 
-2293 REIQNSNLSK
+2293 
-2303 SEKYNQ
+2303 
-2309 VREIQKEIN
+2309 
-2318 ELSKY
+2318 
-2323 GLDNYKD
+2323 
-2330 VQITG
+2330 ITG
-2335 NYATVGN
+2335 DIVTY
-2342 REYRLTTNTEGE
+2342 
-2354 ETWNKITD
+2354 K
-2362 KQKAKQEE
+2362 K
-2370 VSNAL
+2370 
-2375 GINASDYWGN
+2375 
-2385 KEEYDYAYENPGNY
+2385 
-2399 GISKVI
+2399 
-2405 GGYETFKAYS
+2405 YS
-2415 KELNDI
+2415 KDLEEI

-2472 IEYLNNSEDISY
+2472 IEYLNNNKDISY

>member
-378 NLYAGSLGALTSGI
+378 NLYAGSSGALTSGI

-792 YKQSNVQVNNG
+792 YRQSNVQVNDG

-898 EDLKNT
+898 ENLKNT

-1110 SYVTVYHQ
+1110 GYVTVYHQ

-1213 LSNEQMEYFKDS
+1213 LSN
-1225 KAVDEN
+1225 
-1231 GNLKVLYH
+1231 
-1239 GTGTTIDE
+1239 
-1247 FKTEFTGR
+1247 
-1255 GNDQYGSGFYFTDNQ
+1255 
-1270 SEAEGYKT
+1270 
-1278 SITEKLGGTDN
+1278 
-1289 PNVIASYLNI
+1289 
-1299 KKPIIA
+1299 
-1305 DGSNLSN
+1305 
-1312 SNIEMTHKQTVEI
+1312 
-1325 IKKAPNLYDVDES
+1325 
-1338 PIGNWH
+1338 
-1344 DVWNDGVKDYMIDDV
+1344 
-1359 ATHYEGDLMS
+1359 
-1369 LENDFFHE
+1369 
-1377 NATEFRQA
+1377 
-1385 VCDATGYDG
+1385 
-1394 VIHTYGNGNTHYVAW
+1394 
-1409 FPNQIKS
+1409 
-1416 IDNANPTLENAN
+1416 
-1428 IFRSL
+1428 
-1433 SNQNEIAP
+1433 QNEIAP
-1441 RNSKLTYGEDIKFQ
+1441 RNSNLTYGEDIKLKMLPTKEDISNLTKQVNNLSKQLEMSQKVKNEDITNEIAPFKNNKVMNPVGIANLRLEDANTTPQ
-1455 EKPVIEEISPVKT
+1455 LTNKKYEKGDKTSKLYKNVTEKSQMLPETARTLLSNEENVKYYKNITNEESMDEALKKLQQNGSNETIRWVTQDSKSATATDVAEGWILLKQYSDNKDYDNMIEIAKKMRDIGTKAGQTVQAFNIMSRLTPEGMVKYAQSELT
-1468 GNAPEGYNALTE
+1468 DAYNQIVKNKSQDWINKNMKDFDLTPGDVEFIMNTMKKVQNMEDGYEKRVELAKIQKLMTDKLPSNAGNKIKAWMRMSMLFNPKTQVRNVVGNALIMP
-1480 EDLPYL
+1480 
-1486 EQQYNETPREDT
+1486 
-1498 APPKPEIDA
+1498 
-1507 EDSGIPMRRVKPEQ
+1507 
-1521 TVNDEIARI
+1521 VNYFSDVVSNYA
-1530 LTEEPK
+1530 
-1536 KQDTRNKRKWAIF
+1536 
-1549 KANVLDKGSVFEDL
+1549 DK
-1563 SLKAK
+1563 
-1568 NRDLMG
+1568 
-1574 KWDYTL
+1574 
-1580 SSQARAQ
+1580 
-1587 NVIGNGHTEYDAVTK
+1587 VIQ
-1602 TTKQTSKS
+1602 KQTGVRTTGTYDIKAM
-1610 LNDIRAEV
+1610 LKGMKDGAYQATNDYKLGI
-1618 DNTGMTQ
+1618 NTKNMDG
-1625 DFYNYMYHKHNVDR
+1625 
-1639 MNLSNRFEGVENK
+1639 NRFEI
-1652 PVFGEGITSEI
+1652 GEGNSFSEKNAIGRTLNRTESMLNYVMDAGDRIFSQAIFENSISNQLKLNNATEIT
-1663 SQQIVNE
+1663 
-1670 YENAHPE
+1670 
-1677 FIDYANDVYDYVN
+1677 
-1690 ADRQQL
+1690 
-1696 VNEGVISQET
+1696 
-1706 ADLWQEMYPHYVP
+1706 QEMIDIATTESLQRTWNDNNNYTKFVLDVRKMLNRLNFKGYGLGDILIPFAKTP
-1719 IRRVDKNGVDINV
+1719 ANLTKAIVDYSPVGLISTINQGIKLKNNIST
-1732 PLDTRRTGVNAP
+1732 DTMTAQQQHQFVQTLG
-1744 IKKATGG
+1744 KATVG
-1751 SSDILPLFDTMAMRT
+1751 SMLYVIAYALAKAGIATGASDDDKDTA
-1766 LQTYRATAKNSF
+1766 NF
-1778 GVELKN
+1778 LKN
-1784 TLNTNTEVNKTNV
+1784 TLGISSYSIKIGDKSFTYDWAQPIAAPLSIMTNIANKSDKTKLYEAIVGNLDTATSVLMEQSFLQSINEVLNGNGGAVENLLQQVYELPSRAVPTFVKQIADMVDETQRQTYEKDAPIKTAINKTISKIPFISQTLAPSVDTLGRNIQKYGGKNNIFNVFLNPANVNTENISKSAEEIYRLYKITGDKTIMPRVAPSYIN
-1797 DEVIDSVDNQEGL
+1797 S
-1810 LQEGKNGKNP
+1810 K
-1820 TFTVFVNGE
+1820 GE
-1829 KVTYDITQDM
+1829 KV
-1839 YDALKPISDSSILSK
+1839 ILSSQEK
-1854 TFTPFNA
+1854 SDFQRIAGNI
-1861 VSNFHRGVLTQY
+1861 VEESIE
-1873 NLFFALTNAVK
+1873 NLLDN
-1884 DAQDVLMNSQHAAK
+1884 K
-1898 TYSKIPEAWSQ
+1898 TYETMSDEGKASIINKIVNYSYNKAR
-1909 QLKKG
+1909 KKVLG
-1914 YWYQEYMAN
+1914 IEMSNEYN
-1923 GGEQNSYFD
+1923 KINEYVNDGGFVSEYYINKEEIDFAY
-1932 SRDNTFNPEKKGL
+1932 NNPEK
-1945 YKLTDMFPLKTIATI
+1945 YQ
-1960 NDFIEMT
+1960 
-1967 PRLAEYI
+1967 
-1974 ASREAGRSIEV
+1974 V
-1985 SMLDAARVTTN
+1985 
-1996 FKAGG
+1996 
-2001 DLTKWANRNGAT
+2001 
-2013 FLNASV
+2013 
-2019 QGFNQQI
+2019 
-2026 RNIREANAKGLNG
+2026 
-2039 WATLATKF
+2039 
-2047 AVAGLPA
+2047 
-2054 LLLNALLWGD
+2054 
-2064 DDDYEELSDYVKQN
+2064 VK
-2078 YYIVAKYGDGE
+2078 V
-2089 FIRIPKGRT
+2089 
-2098 LAVIQNAME
+2098 
-2107 QVQKAS
+2107 
-2113 KGDEEADF
+2113 
-2121 KEFIS
+2121 
-2126 LFLNNLAPNN
+2126 
-2136 PIENNV
+2136 
-2142 LSPIIQAATNKA
+2142 
-2154 WYGGDL
+2154 
-2160 VPTRLQDMPTAE
+2160 
-2172 QYDESTDTFSKW
+2172 
-2184 LGEKLNVSPYKINY
+2184 
-2198 VMNQYTG
+2198 
-2205 FLGDMFMPMM
+2205 
-2215 TPEAK
+2215 
-2220 NDADSVGD
+2220 
-2228 YLIAP
+2228 
-2233 LKDKFT
+2233 
-2239 ADSTM
+2239 
-2244 NNKYTGEL
+2244 
-2252 FETSEEL
+2252 
-2259 TTNSRKSNVTDEDV
+2259 
-2273 LKNKFINSMKR
+2273 
-2284 EMNELYKQK
+2284 
-2293 REIQNSNLSK
+2293 
-2303 SEKYNQ
+2303 
-2309 VREIQKEIN
+2309 
-2318 ELSKY
+2318 
-2323 GLDNYKD
+2323 
-2330 VQITG
+2330 ITG
-2335 NYATVGN
+2335 DIVTY
-2342 REYRLTTNTEGE
+2342 
-2354 ETWNKITD
+2354 K
-2362 KQKAKQEE
+2362 K
-2370 VSNAL
+2370 
-2375 GINASDYWGN
+2375 
-2385 KEEYDYAYENPGNY
+2385 
-2399 GISKVI
+2399 
-2405 GGYETFKAYS
+2405 YS
-2415 KELNDI
+2415 KDLEEI

-2472 IEYLNNSEDISY
+2472 IEYLNNNKDISY

>member
-60 NVSNNVSTDLNA
+60 NVSNNVSIDLNA

-136 YNDTIKAIETVSL
+136 YNDTIKAIETASL

-191 TDEETTLTYEEML
+191 TDKETALTYEEML

-419 EQSVMNDEVN
+419 EQSVMSDEVN

-481 FTTLKL
+481 FTTFKL

-521 TVQIKE
+521 TDQIKE

-709 NTRYKELSNL
+709 DTRYKELSNL

-1096 IDEVKSVGAEVDDN
+1096 IDEVKSVGAEVDD
-1110 SYVTVYHQ
+1110 
-1118 TSDENA
+1118 
-1124 DKIRQSGKMIA
+1124 
-1135 NEDYVYFSTSKNA
+1135 
-1148 TQSEGRGQ
+1148 
-1156 TKLEFKIPAEK
+1156 
-1167 LMLDDIFSD
+1167 
-1176 NADVKIPLKGKKTLD
+1176 
-1191 VSNYLVNDTKYSISD
+1191 KYSISD

-1213 LSNEQMEYFKDS
+1213 LSN
-1225 KAVDEN
+1225 
-1231 GNLKVLYH
+1231 
-1239 GTGTTIDE
+1239 
-1247 FKTEFTGR
+1247 
-1255 GNDQYGSGFYFTDNQ
+1255 
-1270 SEAEGYKT
+1270 
-1278 SITEKLGGTDN
+1278 
-1289 PNVIASYLNI
+1289 
-1299 KKPIIA
+1299 
-1305 DGSNLSN
+1305 
-1312 SNIEMTHKQTVEI
+1312 
-1325 IKKAPNLYDVDES
+1325 
-1338 PIGNWH
+1338 
-1344 DVWNDGVKDYMIDDV
+1344 
-1359 ATHYEGDLMS
+1359 
-1369 LENDFFHE
+1369 
-1377 NATEFRQA
+1377 
-1385 VCDATGYDG
+1385 
-1394 VIHTYGNGNTHYVAW
+1394 
-1409 FPNQIKS
+1409 
-1416 IDNANPTLENAN
+1416 
-1428 IFRSL
+1428 
-1433 SNQNEIAP
+1433 QNEIAP
-1441 RNSKLTYGEDIKFQ
+1441 RNSNLTYGEDIKLKMLPTKEDISNLTKQVNNLSKQLEMSQKVKNEDITNEIAPFKNNKVMNPVEIANLRLDDANTTPQ
-1455 EKPVIEEISPVKT
+1455 LTNKKYEKGDKTSKLYKNVTEKSQMLPETARTLLSNEENVKYYKNITNEESMDNALKKLQQNGSNETIRWITQDSKSATATDVAEGWILLKQYSDNKDYDSMIEIAKKMRDIGTKAGQTVQAFNIMSRLTPEGMVKYAQSELT
-1468 GNAPEGYNALTE
+1468 DAYNQMVKNKPQDWINKNMKDFDLTPSDVEFIMNTMKKVQNMEDGYEKRVELAKIQKLMTDKIPSNAENKIKAWMRVSMLFNPKTQVRNVVGNAL
-1480 EDLPYL
+1480 
-1486 EQQYNETPREDT
+1486 
-1498 APPKPEIDA
+1498 I
-1507 EDSGIPMRRVKPEQ
+1507 IP
-1521 TVNDEIARI
+1521 VNYFSDVVSNYA
-1530 LTEEPK
+1530 
-1536 KQDTRNKRKWAIF
+1536 
-1549 KANVLDKGSVFEDL
+1549 DK
-1563 SLKAK
+1563 
-1568 NRDLMG
+1568 
-1574 KWDYTL
+1574 
-1580 SSQARAQ
+1580 
-1587 NVIGNGHTEYDAVTK
+1587 VIQ
-1602 TTKQTSKS
+1602 KQTGVRTTGTYDIKAM
-1610 LNDIRAEV
+1610 LKGMKDGAYQATNDYKLGI
-1618 DNTGMTQ
+1618 NTKNMDG
-1625 DFYNYMYHKHNVDR
+1625 
-1639 MNLSNRFEGVENK
+1639 NRFEI
-1652 PVFGEGITSEI
+1652 GEGNSFNEKNAIGRTLNRTESMLNYVMDAGDRIFSQAIFENSISNQLKLNNATEIT
-1663 SQQIVNE
+1663 
-1670 YENAHPE
+1670 
-1677 FIDYANDVYDYVN
+1677 
-1690 ADRQQL
+1690 
-1696 VNEGVISQET
+1696 
-1706 ADLWQEMYPHYVP
+1706 QEMIDIATTESLQRTWNDNNNYTKFVLDVRKMLNRLNFKGYGLGDILIPFAKTP
-1719 IRRVDKNGVDINV
+1719 ANLTKAIVDYSPVGLISTINQGIKLKNNIST
-1732 PLDTRRTGVNAP
+1732 DTMTAQQQHQFVQTLG
-1744 IKKATGG
+1744 KATVGSMLYVIAYALAKAGIATG
-1751 SSDILPLFDTMAMRT
+1751 SSDDDKDTA
-1766 LQTYRATAKNSF
+1766 NF
-1778 GVELKN
+1778 LKN
-1784 TLNTNTEVNKTNV
+1784 TLGISSYSIKIGNKSFTYDWAQPIAAPLSIMTNIANKSDKTKLYEAIVGNLDTATSVLMEQSFLQSINEVLNGNGGAVENLLQQVYELPSRAVPTFVKQIADMVDETQRQTYEKDAPIKTAINKTISKIPFISQTLAPSVDTLGRNIQKYGGKNNIFNVFLNPANVNTENISKSAEEIYRLYKITGDKTMMPRVAPSYIN
-1797 DEVIDSVDNQEGL
+1797 S
-1810 LQEGKNGKNP
+1810 K
-1820 TFTVFVNGE
+1820 GE
-1829 KVTYDITQDM
+1829 KV
-1839 YDALKPISDSSILSK
+1839 ILSSQEK
-1854 TFTPFNA
+1854 SDFQRIAGNI
-1861 VSNFHRGVLTQY
+1861 VEESIE
-1873 NLFFALTNAVK
+1873 NLLDN
-1884 DAQDVLMNSQHAAK
+1884 K
-1898 TYSKIPEAWSQ
+1898 TYETMSDEDKASIINKIVNYSYNKAR
-1909 QLKKG
+1909 KKVLG
-1914 YWYQEYMAN
+1914 IEMSNEYN
-1923 GGEQNSYFD
+1923 KINEYVNDGGFVSEYYINKEEIDFAY
-1932 SRDNTFNPEKKGL
+1932 NNPEK
-1945 YKLTDMFPLKTIATI
+1945 YQ
-1960 NDFIEMT
+1960 
-1967 PRLAEYI
+1967 
-1974 ASREAGRSIEV
+1974 V
-1985 SMLDAARVTTN
+1985 
-1996 FKAGG
+1996 
-2001 DLTKWANRNGAT
+2001 
-2013 FLNASV
+2013 
-2019 QGFNQQI
+2019 
-2026 RNIREANAKGLNG
+2026 
-2039 WATLATKF
+2039 
-2047 AVAGLPA
+2047 
-2054 LLLNALLWGD
+2054 
-2064 DDDYEELSDYVKQN
+2064 VK
-2078 YYIVAKYGDGE
+2078 V
-2089 FIRIPKGRT
+2089 
-2098 LAVIQNAME
+2098 
-2107 QVQKAS
+2107 
-2113 KGDEEADF
+2113 
-2121 KEFIS
+2121 
-2126 LFLNNLAPNN
+2126 
-2136 PIENNV
+2136 
-2142 LSPIIQAATNKA
+2142 
-2154 WYGGDL
+2154 
-2160 VPTRLQDMPTAE
+2160 
-2172 QYDESTDTFSKW
+2172 
-2184 LGEKLNVSPYKINY
+2184 
-2198 VMNQYTG
+2198 
-2205 FLGDMFMPMM
+2205 
-2215 TPEAK
+2215 
-2220 NDADSVGD
+2220 
-2228 YLIAP
+2228 
-2233 LKDKFT
+2233 
-2239 ADSTM
+2239 
-2244 NNKYTGEL
+2244 
-2252 FETSEEL
+2252 
-2259 TTNSRKSNVTDEDV
+2259 
-2273 LKNKFINSMKR
+2273 
-2284 EMNELYKQK
+2284 
-2293 REIQNSNLSK
+2293 
-2303 SEKYNQ
+2303 
-2309 VREIQKEIN
+2309 
-2318 ELSKY
+2318 
-2323 GLDNYKD
+2323 
-2330 VQITG
+2330 ITG
-2335 NYATVGN
+2335 DIVTY
-2342 REYRLTTNTEGE
+2342 
-2354 ETWNKITD
+2354 K
-2362 KQKAKQEE
+2362 K
-2370 VSNAL
+2370 
-2375 GINASDYWGN
+2375 
-2385 KEEYDYAYENPGNY
+2385 
-2399 GISKVI
+2399 
-2405 GGYETFKAYS
+2405 YS
-2415 KELNDI
+2415 KDLEEI

-2472 IEYLNNSEDISY
+2472 IEYLNNNKDISY